1 MNQDNG
7 RLNFVA
13 TVDTSQTKKDA
24 DELVRI
30 FQNIGKSA
38 ERYGIDIDKY
48 IGGGLRN
55 SNDAQRAFK
64 GIADELKVKIK
75 SQAAAVQ
82 SLSQRYKEASS
93 AMSNS
98 VMASER
104 QKSNVASLKK
114 ELAAEQQELAKM
126 KQLLA
131 EVGEQQIA
139 TGGKAESMRS
149 RLRELRETIYNL
161 EIEWRT
167 MSDEQ
172 RKSDFGVAL
181 RKQLES
187 AKKEGGDLADIM
199 GDVQRAIQS
208 EANDTGKFSALSEGI
223 NLAVSSATALTG
235 AMELLGVSE
244 EDAEKV
250 QAQIQAGLAIS
261 NGLMQAQNV
270 LQKESNLM
278 IQIGNIQRW
287 AQVKAE
293 AAANVA
299 KNAGTVATIKA
310 TVAQRAFNLVAKA
323 NPYVLLATAIVT
335 VVGALFL
342 FAKRSDA
349 AKQKQE
355 ELNKEIERG
364 KKVQEAYTGAF
375 VDSAT
380 DSYNSFQ
387 RLRTMYNALGNDM
400 AAKRKFIVDNKDAFR
415 SLGLEIASTAEA
427 ESMFNS
433 PDRLQAFQNAMI
445 ARARAMGAAAAAAEK
460 YKQAF
465 EEESQVKAPKQWK
478 IVSKDVYD
486 RTPSWKRRKEDK
498 TIYRRDGAYFDATQ
512 YFVIDDVAQQKA
524 FDEQRKKNKQ
534 RSDAYLKQGD
544 EFIKKQVEQEKQA
557 SRYLKQTGYAY
568 AGDTNKRT
576 GTTNKTTTN
585 KTQQIKKTDAEQWFA
600 NWKARIAKADELRD
614 LLYRK
619 DEELTAT
626 MANESEKR
634 RKTLELNYRR
644 EISELNKQMREMA
657 EKNKSEALA
666 KDKNADVE
674 NIGLTTDQQN
684 AMNAIREAIQKRYNY
699 ERQLIDKQEKE
710 SAQASLDA
718 FNREY
723 GNYTQKRIA
732 IVNQMQREIANA
744 QNEGERKM
752 AKAKGDEALGEL
764 DADFVK
770 KNAKV
775 IVALYDDTANKTVAQ
790 LRKVKKEAA
799 ELLAWLQSGKYDD
812 TKGKLFGITADQFA
826 SLKENKELQKEITE
840 LIRKFGEAADSAE
853 PSLGKFGEAVKNLFS
868 KGGFTPENIQA
879 FCSELTAL
887 ANAFGTFGKEF
898 QEIGELTGSETI
910 KKIGGG
916 ISAVTEEAKGIAT
929 DMLTGL
935 LVGGTVGGPVGGAVG
950 AAIGG
955 AVGVTKSLLKG
966 IFSIGGYDWESYND
980 MMDRYKSLEETWDR
994 LIDKKKEYISEGY
1007 GIEAENIRKD
1017 TERLIQ
1023 EQTEAAR
1030 RMGNAWIDAGRS
1042 WRSHSQG
1049 YLLNRNMS
1057 DTAKGQAI
1065 GAFGSDWQRNILQMS
1080 SEQLRKLY
1088 EDSSM
1093 AQFWAELK
1101 QYGGDFYDIIM
1112 RIVNEQENL
1121 ESVADTLNERL
1132 TFRSFDDVESSFN
1145 EMLTDMG
1152 KDAKDFSEDMEDNFQ
1167 NAIIRTFVYS
1177 KYQAKLKAFYERW
1190 ADAMKGDLNAGEL
1203 DTLRS
1208 EYMNIVNDAINERNQ
1223 IAAALGFKKSATE
1236 QNSTSGGFQTM
1247 SQDTANELNGRFT
1260 AIQMDVSSVRQMMA
1274 ELQGISLNNMGYLE
1288 DIAKNTFQLYEMNE
1302 RLGKIEQNTARL

>member
-30 FQNIGKSA
+30 FQSIGKSA

-64 GIADELKVKIK
+64 GIAEELKAKIK
-75 SQAAAVQ
+75 SQAAVVQ

-104 QKSNVASLKK
+104 QKNNVASLKK
-114 ELAAEQQELAKM
+114 ELTSEQQELTKM

-131 EVGEQQIA
+131 EVGEQQIT

-208 EANDTGKFSALSEGI
+208 NANDTGKFSALSEGI

-250 QAQIQAGLAIS
+250 QAQIQSGLAIS

-310 TVAQRAFNLVAKA
+310 TVAQRVFNFVAKA

-342 FAKRSDA
+342 FAKRSDD

-387 RLRTMYNALGNDM
+387 RLRTMYNSLGNDM

-415 SLGLEIASTAEA
+415 SLGLEITSTAEA

-465 EEESQVKAPKQWK
+465 EEESQAVSAPKKWK
-478 IVSKDVYD
+478 EASRSTYD
-486 RTPSWKRRKEDK
+486 ATPVWKRRKSEK
-498 TIYRRDGAYFDATQ
+498 TIYSGIDVVDATK
-512 YFVIDDVAQQKA
+512 YYVIDDAAQQKA

-534 RSDAYLKQGD
+534 RADAYLKQGD
-544 EFIKKQVEQEKQA
+544 SFIKQQVEQEKQA
-557 SRYLKQTGYAY
+557 RRYLKQTGYAY
-568 AGDTNKRT
+568 AGDANKRT
-576 GTTNKTTTN
+576 GTTNKATTN

-600 NWKARIAKADELRD
+600 NWKARIAQADELRD

-626 MANESEKR
+626 MADESEKR
-634 RKTLELNYRR
+634 RKTLELNYKR

-657 EKNKSEALA
+657 EKNKSDALA
-666 KDKNADVE
+666 KDKNADVS
-674 NIGLTTDQQN
+674 NIGLTTEQQN

-723 GNYTQKRIA
+723 GDYTQKRIA

-744 QNEGERKM
+744 QNDGERKM

-764 DADFVK
+764 DVDFVK

-775 IVALYDDTANKTVAQ
+775 IVALYEDTANKTVAQ
-790 LRKVKKEAA
+790 LRKVKREAA
-799 ELLAWLQSGKYDD
+799 ELLAWIQSGKYDEA
-812 TKGKLFGITADQFA
+812 KGGLFGITEDQFA
-826 SLKENKELQKEITE
+826 SLKDNKELQKEITE

-853 PSLGKFGEAVKNLFS
+853 PAITKFGNALKKTFS

-929 DMLTGL
+929 DMLTGAL
-935 LVGGTVGGPVGGAVG
+935 IGGPVG

-1030 RMGNAWIDAGRS
+1030 RMGNVWIDAGRS

-1057 DTAKGQAI
+1057 ETAKGQAI

-1101 QYGGDFYDIIM
+1101 QYGGDFYDIVM

-1177 KYQAKLKAFYERW
+1177 KYQSKLKAFYERW

-1203 DTLRS
+1203 ETLRS

-1223 IAAALGFKKSATE
+1223 IADALGFKKSATE

-1288 DIAKNTFQLYEMNE
+1288 DISKNTFQLYEINE

>member
-64 GIADELKVKIK
+64 GIADELKAKIK

-98 VMASER
+98 VMVSER

-114 ELAAEQQELAKM
+114 ELTAEQQELTKM

-167 MSDEQ
+167 MTDEQ
-172 RKSDFGVAL
+172 RKSDFGVTL
-181 RKQLES
+181 RKQLDS
-187 AKKEGGDLADIM
+187 VKKEAGDLADIM
-199 GDVQRAIQS
+199 GDVQRAIKS

-342 FAKRSDA
+342 FAKRSDD

-415 SLGLEIASTAEA
+415 ALGLEITSTAEA

-465 EEESQVKAPKQWK
+465 EEEGTQVKAPKQWK
-478 IVSKDVYD
+478 EVSQGVYNA
-486 RTPSWKRRKEDK
+486 TPSWKRKKIEK
-498 TIYRRDGAYFDATQ
+498 TILSGQDVIDATK
-512 YFVIDDVAQQKA
+512 YYIIDDAAQQKA

-534 RSDAYLKQGD
+534 RADAYLKQGD

-557 SRYLKQTGYAY
+557 RKYLKQTGYAY
-568 AGDTNKRT
+568 AGGTSKST
-576 GTTNKTTTN
+576 GKTNKTTTN
-585 KTQQIKKTDAEQWFA
+585 KTQQIKKTEAEQWLA
-600 NWKARIAKADELRD
+600 NWKARIAQADELRD

-626 MANESEKR
+626 MADESEKR
-634 RKTLELNYRR
+634 RKTLELNYQR

-657 EKNKSEALA
+657 EKNKSDALA
-666 KDKNADVE
+666 QDKNADVE

-684 AMNAIREAIQKRYNY
+684 AINAIREAIQKRYNY

-718 FNREY
+718 FDREY
-723 GNYTQKRIA
+723 GDYTQKRIA

-744 QNEGERKM
+744 QNDGERKM

-775 IVALYDDTANKTVAQ
+775 IVALYEDTANKTVAQ
-790 LRKVKKEAA
+790 LRKIKKEAA
-799 ELLAWLQSGKYDD
+799 ELLAWLQSGKFDKE
-812 TKGKLFGITADQFA
+812 KGKLFGITADQFA
-826 SLKENKELQKEITE
+826 SLKDNKELQKEITE
-840 LIRKFGEAADSAE
+840 LIRKFGEAANSAE
-853 PSLGKFGEAVKNLFS
+853 PLLGKFGDTVKNLFS

-898 QEIGELTGSETI
+898 QEIGEATGSETM

-916 ISAVTEEAKGIAT
+916 ISAVADEAKGIAT
-929 DMLTGL
+929 DMLAGML
-935 LVGGTVGGPVGGAVG
+935 IGGPVG

-955 AVGVTKSLLKG
+955 VLGLTKSLLKG
-966 IFSIGGYDWESYND
+966 IFSIGGFDWEAYND

-1042 WRSHSQG
+1042 WRSRSQG

-1101 QYGGDFYDIIM
+1101 QYGGDFYDIVM

-1152 KDAKDFSEDMEDNFQ
+1152 KDAKDFSEDMEENFQ

-1203 DTLRS
+1203 ETLRT

-1223 IAAALGFKKSATE
+1223 IADALGFKKSATE

>member
-64 GIADELKVKIK
+64 GIADELKAKIK

-98 VMASER
+98 VMVSER

-167 MSDEQ
+167 MTDEQ

-181 RKQLES
+181 RKQLDS
-187 AKKEGGDLADIM
+187 VKKEAGDLADIM
-199 GDVQRAIQS
+199 GDVQRAIKS
-208 EANDTGKFSALSEGI
+208 EANDTGRFSALSEGI

-342 FAKRSDA
+342 FAKRSDD

-415 SLGLEIASTAEA
+415 SLGLEITSTAEA

-465 EEESQVKAPKQWK
+465 EEESQVVSAPKKWK
-478 IVSKDVYD
+478 EASRSTYD
-486 RTPSWKRRKEDK
+486 ATPAWKRRKSEK
-498 TIYRRDGAYFDATQ
+498 TIYSGIDVVDATK
-512 YFVIDDVAQQKA
+512 YYVIDDAAQQKA

-534 RSDAYLKQGD
+534 RADAYLKQGD
-544 EFIKKQVEQEKQA
+544 SFIKQQVEQEKQA
-557 SRYLKQTGYAY
+557 RRYLKQTGYAY
-568 AGDTNKRT
+568 AGDTNKIT

-600 NWKARIAKADELRD
+600 NWKARIAQADELRD

-626 MANESEKR
+626 MADESEKR
-634 RKTLELNYRR
+634 RKTLELNYQR
-644 EISELNKQMREMA
+644 EISELNKQMRDMA

-666 KDKNADVE
+666 KDKNADVS
-674 NIGLTTDQQN
+674 NIGLTTEQQN

-723 GNYTQKRIA
+723 GDYTQKRIA

-752 AKAKGDEALGEL
+752 AKAKGNEALGEL
-764 DADFVK
+764 DVDFVK

-775 IVALYDDTANKTVAQ
+775 IVALYEDTANKTVAQ
-790 LRKVKKEAA
+790 LRKIKKEAA
-799 ELLAWLQSGKYDD
+799 ELLAWLQSGKFDEA
-812 TKGKLFGITADQFA
+812 KGKLFGITADQFA
-826 SLKENKELQKEITE
+826 SLKDNKELQKEITDG
-840 LIRKFGEAADSAE
+840 IAGIGEAADNAE
-853 PSLGKFGEAVKNLFS
+853 PSIIKFGNTLNKTFS
-868 KGGFTPENIQA
+868 DGGFTAKNIQA
-879 FCSELTAL
+879 LSSELTAM
-887 ANAFGTFGKEF
+887 ANALGQFGKKF
-898 QEIGELTGSETI
+898 QEIGEATGSETM

-916 ISAVTEEAKGIAT
+916 IQTITDEAKDLAT
-929 DMLTGL
+929 DMLVGL
-935 LVGGTVGGPVGGAVG
+935 LIAGPVGALVGGVLGATG
-950 AAIGG
+950 SI
-955 AVGVTKSLLKG
+955 LKG
-966 IFSIGGYDWESYND
+966 IFSIGGFDWEAYND

-1152 KDAKDFSEDMEDNFQ
+1152 KDAKDFSEDMEENFQ

-1203 DTLRS
+1203 ETLRT

-1223 IAAALGFKKSATE
+1223 IADALGFKKSATE

>member
-30 FQNIGKSA
+30 FQSIGKSA

-64 GIADELKVKIK
+64 GIAEELKAKIK
-75 SQAAAVQ
+75 SQAAVVQ
-82 SLSQRYKEASS
+82 SLSQRYKDASS

-104 QKSNVASLKK
+104 QKNNVASLKK
-114 ELAAEQQELAKM
+114 ELTAEQQELTKM

-131 EVGEQQIA
+131 EVGEQQIT

-187 AKKEGGDLADIM
+187 AKKEGGELADIM

-250 QAQIQAGLAIS
+250 QAQIQSGLAIS

-342 FAKRSDA
+342 FAKRSDD

-387 RLRTMYNALGNDM
+387 RLRTMYNSLGNDM
-400 AAKRKFIVDNKDAFR
+400 SAKRKFIVDNKDAFR
-415 SLGLEIASTAEA
+415 SLGLEITSTADA

-498 TIYRRDGAYFDATQ
+498 TIYRRDGAYFDATK
-512 YFVIDDVAQQKA
+512 YFVIDDAAQQKA

-534 RSDAYLKQGD
+534 RADAYLKQGD
-544 EFIKKQVEQEKQA
+544 SFIKQQVEQEKQA

-576 GTTNKTTTN
+576 GTTNKATTN

-600 NWKARIAKADELRD
+600 NWKARIAQADELRD

-634 RKTLELNYRR
+634 RKTLELNYQR

-657 EKNKSEALA
+657 EKNKSNALA
-666 KDKNADVE
+666 KDKNADVS
-674 NIGLTTDQQN
+674 NIGLTTEQQN
-684 AMNAIREAIQKRYNY
+684 AMNAVREAIQKRYNY

-723 GNYTQKRIA
+723 GDYTQKRIA
-732 IVNQMQREIANA
+732 IINQMQREIANA
-744 QNEGERKM
+744 QNDGERKM

-764 DADFVK
+764 DVDFVK

-775 IVALYDDTANKTVAQ
+775 IVALYEDTANKTVAQ
-790 LRKVKKEAA
+790 LRKVKREAA
-799 ELLAWLQSGKYDD
+799 ELLAWIQSGKYDEA
-812 TKGKLFGITADQFA
+812 KGILFGITADQFA
-826 SLKENKELQKEITE
+826 SLKDDKELQKEITE

-853 PSLGKFGEAVKNLFS
+853 PAITKFGNTLKKTFS

-929 DMLTGL
+929 DMLTGAL
-935 LVGGTVGGPVGGAVG
+935 IGGPVG

-955 AVGVTKSLLKG
+955 AVGLTKSLLKG
-966 IFSIGGYDWESYND
+966 IFSIGGYDWEAYND

-1017 TERLIQ
+1017 TERLIR
-1023 EQTEAAR
+1023 EQTDAAR
-1030 RMGNAWIDAGRS
+1030 RMGNVWIDAGRS

-1057 DTAKGQAI
+1057 ETAKGQAI

-1080 SEQLRKLY
+1080 SERLRKLY

-1101 QYGGDFYDIIM
+1101 QYGGDFYDIVM

-1177 KYQAKLKAFYERW
+1177 KYQSKLKAFYERW

-1203 DTLRS
+1203 ETLRS

-1223 IAAALGFKKSATE
+1223 IADALGFKKSATE

-1288 DIAKNTFQLYEMNE
+1288 DIAKNTFQLYEINE

>member
-30 FQNIGKSA
+30 FRNIGKSA

-64 GIADELKVKIK
+64 GIADELKAKIK

-104 QKSNVASLKK
+104 QKTNVASLKK

-167 MSDEQ
+167 MTDEQ
-172 RKSDFGVAL
+172 RKSDFGVSL

-187 AKKEGGDLADIM
+187 AKKEAGDLADIM
-199 GDVQRAIQS
+199 GDVRRAIQS

-287 AQVKAE
+287 AEVKAE

-342 FAKRSDA
+342 FAKRSDDV
-349 AKQKQE
+349 KQKQE

-415 SLGLEIASTAEA
+415 ALGLEITSTAEA

-433 PDRLQAFQNAMI
+433 PNRLQAFQNAMI

-465 EEESQVKAPKQWK
+465 EEESQVVSAPKKWK
-478 IVSKDVYD
+478 EVSRSTYD
-486 RTPSWKRRKEDK
+486 ATPAWKRRKSEK
-498 TIYRRDGAYFDATQ
+498 NIYSGIDVFDATK
-512 YFVIDDVAQQKA
+512 YFVIDDAAQQKA

-534 RSDAYLKQGD
+534 RADAYLRQGD

-557 SRYLKQTGYAY
+557 NKYLKQTGYAY
-568 AGDTNKRT
+568 AGDTSKST
-576 GTTNKTTTN
+576 GKTNKTTTN

-600 NWKARIAKADELRD
+600 NWKARIAQADELRD

-626 MANESEKR
+626 MADESEKR
-634 RKTLELNYRR
+634 RKTLELNYQR

-657 EKNKSEALA
+657 EKNKSDALA

-674 NIGLTTDQQN
+674 NIGLTTKQQN
-684 AMNAIREAIQKRYNY
+684 AMNAVREAIQKRYNY

-723 GNYTQKRIA
+723 GDYTQKRIA
-732 IVNQMQREIANA
+732 IVSQMHREIANA

-775 IVALYDDTANKTVAQ
+775 IVALYEDTANKTVAQ
-790 LRKVKKEAA
+790 LRKIKKEAA
-799 ELLAWLQSGKYDD
+799 ELLAWLQSGKYDEV
-812 TKGKLFGITADQFA
+812 KGKLFGITADQFA
-826 SLKENKELQKEITE
+826 SLKDNKELQKEITDG
-840 LIRKFGEAADSAE
+840 IAGIGEAADNAE
-853 PSLGKFGEAVKNLFS
+853 PLLSKFGDTVKNLFS
-868 KGGFTPENIQA
+868 KDGFNPKNIQK

-898 QEIGELTGSETI
+898 QEIGEATGSETI

-916 ISAVTEEAKGIAT
+916 ISAVVDEAKGIAN

-935 LVGGTVGGPVGGAVG
+935 LIGGAVGGPIGGAVG

-1203 DTLRS
+1203 ETLRT

-1223 IAAALGFKKSATE
+1223 IADALGFKKSATE

>member
-30 FQNIGKSA
+30 FQSIGKSA

-64 GIADELKVKIK
+64 GIADELKAKIK

-98 VMASER
+98 VMVSER
-104 QKSNVASLKK
+104 QKSNATSLKK

-172 RKSDFGVAL
+172 RKSDFGVSL

-187 AKKEGGDLADIM
+187 AKKEAGDLADIM
-199 GDVQRAIQS
+199 GDVQRAIKS

-342 FAKRSDA
+342 FAKRSDD

-415 SLGLEIASTAEA
+415 SLGLEITSTAEA

-433 PDRLQAFQNAMI
+433 PNRLQAFQNAMI

-465 EEESQVKAPKQWK
+465 EEESEAVKAPKQWK
-478 IVSKDVYD
+478 EVNQGVYNA
-486 RTPSWKRRKEDK
+486 TPSWKRKKTEK
-498 TIYRRDGAYFDATQ
+498 TILSGQDVIDATK
-512 YFVIDDVAQQKA
+512 YYVIDDAAQQKA
-524 FDEQRKKNKQ
+524 FDEQRKIKKQ
-534 RSDAYLKQGD
+534 RADAYRKQGD
-544 EFIKKQVEQEKQA
+544 SFIKQQVEQEKQA
-557 SRYLKQTGYAY
+557 NRYLKKTGYAH
-568 AGDTNKRT
+568 T
-576 GTTNKTTTN
+576 GVANGITNKTTTID
-585 KTQQIKKTDAEQWFA
+585 TQQIKKTEAEQWFA
-600 NWKARIAKADELRD
+600 NWKAKISQADELRD
-614 LLYRK
+614 MVYRM
-619 DEELTAT
+619 DEELLAT
-626 MANESEKR
+626 IIDESEKR

-644 EISELNKQMREMA
+644 EMSEVNKQKREME

-684 AMNAIREAIQKRYNY
+684 AINAIREAIQKRYNY

-723 GNYTQKRIA
+723 GDYTQKRIA
-732 IVNQMQREIANA
+732 IVSQMRREIANA

-775 IVALYDDTANKTVAQ
+775 IVALYEDTANKTVAQ
-790 LRKVKKEAA
+790 LRKIKKEAA
-799 ELLAWLQSGKYDD
+799 ELLAWLQSGKYDEE
-812 TKGKLFGITADQFA
+812 KGKLFGITADQFA
-826 SLKENKELQKEITE
+826 SLKDNKELQKEITDG
-840 LIRKFGEAADSAE
+840 IAGIGEAADNAE
-853 PSLGKFGEAVKNLFS
+853 PSLVKFGEAVKNLFS
-868 KGGFTPENIQA
+868 KDGFNPKNIQK

-898 QEIGELTGSETI
+898 QEIGEATGSETI

-916 ISAVTEEAKGIAT
+916 ISAVVDEAKGIAT

-935 LVGGTVGGPVGGAVG
+935 LIGGAVGGPVGGPVG

-955 AVGVTKSLLKG
+955 VLGLTKSLLKG
-966 IFSIGGYDWESYND
+966 IFSIGGFDWEAYND

-994 LIDKKKEYISEGY
+994 LIEKKKEYISEGY

-1101 QYGGDFYDIIM
+1101 QYGGDFYDIVM

-1132 TFRSFDDVESSFN
+1132 TFRSFDDVKSSFS
-1145 EMLTDMG
+1145 EMLSDMG
-1152 KDAKDFSEDMEDNFQ
+1152 KDAKDFSDDMEDNFQ
-1167 NAIIRTFVYS
+1167 NAIVRTFVYS

-1203 DTLRS
+1203 ETLRT

-1223 IAAALGFKKSATE
+1223 IADALGFKKSATE

-1288 DIAKNTFQLYEMNE
+1288 DIAKNTFQLYETNE
-1302 RLGKIEQNTARL
+1302 RLGRIEQNTARL

>member
-30 FQNIGKSA
+30 FQSIGKSA

-64 GIADELKVKIK
+64 GIADELKAKIK

-98 VMASER
+98 VMVSER

-181 RKQLES
+181 RKQLDS
-187 AKKEGGDLADIM
+187 VKKEAGDLADIM

-287 AQVKAE
+287 AQAKAE

-342 FAKRSDA
+342 FAKRSDD

-415 SLGLEIASTAEA
+415 ALGLEITSTAEA

-465 EEESQVKAPKQWK
+465 EEESEVKAPKQWK
-478 IVSKDVYD
+478 IVSKDIYD

-498 TIYRRDGAYFDATQ
+498 TIYRRDGAYFDATK
-512 YFVIDDVAQQKA
+512 YYVIDDAAQQKA

-534 RSDAYLKQGD
+534 RADAYLKQGD

-557 SRYLKQTGYAY
+557 NKYLKQTGYAY
-568 AGDTNKRT
+568 AGDTSKST
-576 GTTNKTTTN
+576 GKTNKTTTN

-600 NWKARIAKADELRD
+600 NWKARVAQADELRD

-626 MANESEKR
+626 MADESEKR
-634 RKTLELNYRR
+634 RKTLELNYKR

-684 AMNAIREAIQKRYNY
+684 ALNAIREAIQKRYNY

-752 AKAKGDEALGEL
+752 AKAKGDEALGAL

-775 IVALYDDTANKTVAQ
+775 IVALYEDTANKTVAQ
-790 LRKVKKEAA
+790 LRKIKKEAA
-799 ELLAWLQSGKYDD
+799 ELLAWLQSGKFDEA
-812 TKGKLFGITADQFA
+812 KGKLFGITAEQFA
-826 SLKENKELQKEITE
+826 SLKENKELQKEITDG
-840 LIRKFGEAADSAE
+840 IAGIGEAADNAE
-853 PSLGKFGEAVKNLFS
+853 PSIIKFGNTLKNLFS
-868 KGGFTPENIQA
+868 KDGFNPKNIQK

-898 QEIGELTGSETI
+898 QEIGEATGSETI

-916 ISAVTEEAKGIAT
+916 ISAVADEAKGIAT

-935 LVGGTVGGPVGGAVG
+935 LIGGPVG

-980 MMDRYKSLEETWDR
+980 MMDRYKSLEETLDR

-1152 KDAKDFSEDMEDNFQ
+1152 KDAKDFSEDMEENFR

-1203 DTLRS
+1203 ETLRT

-1223 IAAALGFKKSATE
+1223 IADALGFKKSATE

>member
-30 FQNIGKSA
+30 FQSIGKSA

-64 GIADELKVKIK
+64 GIADELKAKIK

-104 QKSNVASLKK
+104 QKNNVASLKK
-114 ELAAEQQELAKM
+114 ELTDEQQELTKM

-244 EDAEKV
+244 KDAEKV

-342 FAKRSDA
+342 FAKRSDD

-364 KKVQEAYTGAF
+364 KKVQDAYTGAF

-415 SLGLEIASTAEA
+415 SLGLEITSTAEA

-433 PDRLQAFQNAMI
+433 PDKLQAFQNAMI

-498 TIYRRDGAYFDATQ
+498 TIYRRDGAYFDATK
-512 YFVIDDVAQQKA
+512 YFVIDDAAQQKA

-568 AGDTNKRT
+568 AGEANKRT

-600 NWKARIAKADELRD
+600 NWKARIAQADELRD

-626 MANESEKR
+626 MADESEKR
-634 RKTLELNYRR
+634 RKTLELNYQR
-644 EISELNKQMREMA
+644 EISELNKQMREMS
-657 EKNKSEALA
+657 EKNKSDALA
-666 KDKNADVE
+666 KDKNADVS
-674 NIGLTTDQQN
+674 NIGLTTEQQN

-723 GNYTQKRIA
+723 GDYTQKRIA

-744 QNEGERKM
+744 QNDGERKM

-764 DADFVK
+764 DVDFVK

-775 IVALYDDTANKTVAQ
+775 IVALYEDTANKTVAQ

-799 ELLAWLQSGKYDD
+799 ELLAWIQSGKYDEA
-812 TKGKLFGITADQFA
+812 KGKLFGITEDQFA
-826 SLKENKELQKEITE
+826 SLKDNKELQKEITDG
-840 LIRKFGEAADSAE
+840 IAGIGEAADNAE
-853 PSLGKFGEAVKNLFS
+853 PSIIKFGNTLRKTFS
-868 KGGFTPENIQA
+868 DGGFTAKNIQA
-879 FCSELTAL
+879 LSSELTAM
-887 ANAFGTFGKEF
+887 ANALGQFGKEF
-898 QEIGELTGSETI
+898 QDIGEATGSETM

-916 ISAVTEEAKGIAT
+916 IQTITDEAKDLAT
-929 DMLTGL
+929 DMLVGL
-935 LVGGTVGGPVGGAVG
+935 LIAGPVGALVGGVLGATG
-950 AAIGG
+950 
-955 AVGVTKSLLKG
+955 SLLKG
-966 IFSIGGYDWESYND
+966 IFSIGGYDWEAYND

-1030 RMGNAWIDAGRS
+1030 RMGNVWIDAGRS

-1145 EMLTDMG
+1145 DMLTDMG

-1203 DTLRS
+1203 ETLRS

-1223 IAAALGFKKSATE
+1223 IADALGFKKSATE

-1288 DIAKNTFQLYEMNE
+1288 DIAKNTFQLYEIND

>member
-30 FQNIGKSA
+30 FQSIGKSA

-64 GIADELKVKIK
+64 GIADELKAKIK

-104 QKSNVASLKK
+104 QKNNVASLKK
-114 ELAAEQQELAKM
+114 ELTAEQQELTKM

-244 EDAEKV
+244 KDAEKV

-342 FAKRSDA
+342 FAKRNDD

-387 RLRTMYNALGNDM
+387 RLRTMYNSLGNDM

-415 SLGLEIASTAEA
+415 SLGLEITSTAEA

-465 EEESQVKAPKQWK
+465 EEESQSVSAPKKWK
-478 IVSKDVYD
+478 EVNRSTYD
-486 RTPSWKRRKEDK
+486 ATPVWKRRKSEK
-498 TIYRRDGAYFDATQ
+498 TIYSGIDVVDATK
-512 YFVIDDVAQQKA
+512 YYVIDDAAQQKA

-534 RSDAYLKQGD
+534 RADAYLKQGD
-544 EFIKKQVEQEKQA
+544 SFIKQQVEQEKQA

-600 NWKARIAKADELRD
+600 NWKARIAQADELRD

-626 MANESEKR
+626 MADESEKR
-634 RKTLELNYRR
+634 RKTLKLNYQR

-657 EKNKSEALA
+657 EKNKSDALA
-666 KDKNADVE
+666 KDKNADVS
-674 NIGLTTDQQN
+674 NIGLTTEQQN
-684 AMNAIREAIQKRYNY
+684 AMNAVRDAIQKRYNY

-723 GNYTQKRIA
+723 GDYTQKRIA
-732 IVNQMQREIANA
+732 IVNQMQREISNA
-744 QNEGERKM
+744 QNDGERKM

-764 DADFVK
+764 DVDFVK

-775 IVALYDDTANKTVAQ
+775 IVALYEDTANKTVAQ
-790 LRKVKKEAA
+790 LRKVKKEAS
-799 ELLAWLQSGKYDD
+799 ELLAWIQSGKYDEA
-812 TKGKLFGITADQFA
+812 KGKLFGITEDQFA
-826 SLKENKELQKEITE
+826 SLKDNKELQKEITDG
-840 LIRKFGEAADSAE
+840 IAGIGEAADNAE
-853 PSLGKFGEAVKNLFS
+853 PSIIKFGNTLRKTFS
-868 KGGFTPENIQA
+868 DGGFTAKNIQA
-879 FCSELTAL
+879 LSSELTAM
-887 ANAFGTFGKEF
+887 ANALGQFGKEF
-898 QEIGELTGSETI
+898 QDIGEATGSETM

-916 ISAVTEEAKGIAT
+916 IQTITDEAKDLAT
-929 DMLTGL
+929 DMLVGL
-935 LVGGTVGGPVGGAVG
+935 LIAGPVGALVGGVLGATG
-950 AAIGG
+950 
-955 AVGVTKSLLKG
+955 SLLKG
-966 IFSIGGYDWESYND
+966 IFSIGGYDWEAYND

-994 LIDKKKEYISEGY
+994 LIDKKKEYISDGY

-1023 EQTEAAR
+1023 EQTDAAR
-1030 RMGNAWIDAGRS
+1030 RMGNVWIDAGRS

-1080 SEQLRKLY
+1080 SEQLRKMY

-1145 EMLTDMG
+1145 DMLTDMG

-1177 KYQAKLKAFYERW
+1177 KYQSKLKAFYERW

-1203 DTLRS
+1203 ETLRS

-1223 IAAALGFKKSATE
+1223 IADALGFKKSATE

-1288 DIAKNTFQLYEMNE
+1288 DIAKNTFQLYEIND

>member
-30 FQNIGKSA
+30 FQSIGKSA

-64 GIADELKVKIK
+64 GIAEELKAKIK
-75 SQAAAVQ
+75 SQAAVVQ

-104 QKSNVASLKK
+104 QKNNVASLKK
-114 ELAAEQQELAKM
+114 ELTAEQQELTKM

-131 EVGEQQIA
+131 EVGEQQIT

-172 RKSDFGVAL
+172 RKSDFGVSL

-187 AKKEGGDLADIM
+187 AKKEGGELADIM

-250 QAQIQAGLAIS
+250 QAQIQSGLAIS

-342 FAKRSDA
+342 FAKRSDD

-387 RLRTMYNALGNDM
+387 RLRTMYNSLGNDM

-415 SLGLEIASTAEA
+415 SLGLEITSTAEA

-498 TIYRRDGAYFDATQ
+498 TIYRRDGAYFDATK
-512 YFVIDDVAQQKA
+512 YYVIDDAAQQKA

-534 RSDAYLKQGD
+534 RADAYLKQGD
-544 EFIKKQVEQEKQA
+544 SFIKQQVEQEKQA

-576 GTTNKTTTN
+576 GTTNKATTN
-585 KTQQIKKTDAEQWFA
+585 KTQKIKKTDAEQWFA
-600 NWKARIAKADELRD
+600 NWKARIAQADELRD

-634 RKTLELNYRR
+634 RKTLELNYKR

-657 EKNKSEALA
+657 EKNKSDALA
-666 KDKNADVE
+666 KDKNADVS
-674 NIGLTTDQQN
+674 NIGLTTEQQN
-684 AMNAIREAIQKRYNY
+684 AMNAVRDAIQKRYNY

-723 GNYTQKRIA
+723 GDYTQKRIA
-732 IVNQMQREIANA
+732 IINQMQREIANA

-764 DADFVK
+764 DVDFVK

-775 IVALYDDTANKTVAQ
+775 IVALYEDTANKTVAQ
-790 LRKVKKEAA
+790 LRKVKREAA
-799 ELLAWLQSGKYDD
+799 ELLAWIQSGKYDD
-812 TKGKLFGITADQFA
+812 EKGKLFGITADQFA
-826 SLKENKELQKEITE
+826 SLKDNKELQKEITE

-853 PSLGKFGEAVKNLFS
+853 PAITKFGNTLKKTFS

-929 DMLTGL
+929 DMLTGAL
-935 LVGGTVGGPVGGAVG
+935 IGGPVG

-955 AVGVTKSLLKG
+955 AVGLTKSLIKG

-1030 RMGNAWIDAGRS
+1030 RMGNVWIDAGRS

-1057 DTAKGQAI
+1057 ETAKGQAI

-1080 SEQLRKLY
+1080 SERLRKLY

-1203 DTLRS
+1203 ETLRS

-1223 IAAALGFKKSATE
+1223 IADALGFKKSATE

-1288 DIAKNTFQLYEMNE
+1288 DIAKNTFQLYEINE

>member
-64 GIADELKVKIK
+64 GIAEELKAKIK
-75 SQAAAVQ
+75 SQAAVVQ

-104 QKSNVASLKK
+104 QKNNVASLKK
-114 ELAAEQQELAKM
+114 ELTAEQQELTKM

-250 QAQIQAGLAIS
+250 QAQIQSGLAIS

-342 FAKRSDA
+342 FAKRSDD

-387 RLRTMYNALGNDM
+387 RLRTMYNSLGNDM

-415 SLGLEIASTAEA
+415 SLGLEITSTAEA

-498 TIYRRDGAYFDATQ
+498 TIYRRDGAYFDATK
-512 YFVIDDVAQQKA
+512 YYVIDDAAQQKA

-534 RSDAYLKQGD
+534 RADAYLKQGD
-544 EFIKKQVEQEKQA
+544 SFIKQQVEQEKQA

-600 NWKARIAKADELRD
+600 NWKARIAQADELRD

-634 RKTLELNYRR
+634 RKTLELNYQR

-657 EKNKSEALA
+657 EKNKSDALA
-666 KDKNADVE
+666 KDKNADVS
-674 NIGLTTDQQN
+674 NIGLTTEQQN
-684 AMNAIREAIQKRYNY
+684 AMNAVREAIQKRYNY

-710 SAQASLDA
+710 SAQASLDV

-723 GNYTQKRIA
+723 GDYTQKRIA
-732 IVNQMQREIANA
+732 IMNQMQREISNA

-752 AKAKGDEALGEL
+752 AKAKGNEALGEL
-764 DADFVK
+764 DVDFVK

-775 IVALYDDTANKTVAQ
+775 IVALYEDTANKTVAQ
-790 LRKVKKEAA
+790 LRKVKKEAV
-799 ELLAWLQSGKYDD
+799 ELLAWIQSGKYDEA
-812 TKGKLFGITADQFA
+812 KGKLFGITADQFA
-826 SLKENKELQKEITE
+826 SLKDNKELQKEITDG
-840 LIRKFGEAADSAE
+840 IAGIGEAADNAE
-853 PSLGKFGEAVKNLFS
+853 PSIIKFGNTLRKTFS
-868 KGGFTPENIQA
+868 DGGFTAKNIQA
-879 FCSELTAL
+879 LSSEITAM
-887 ANAFGTFGKEF
+887 ANALGQFGKEF
-898 QEIGELTGSETI
+898 QDIGEATGSETM

-916 ISAVTEEAKGIAT
+916 IQTITDEAKDLAT
-929 DMLTGL
+929 DMLVGL
-935 LVGGTVGGPVGGAVG
+935 LIAGPVGALVGGVLGATG
-950 AAIGG
+950 SI
-955 AVGVTKSLLKG
+955 LKG
-966 IFSIGGYDWESYND
+966 IFSIGGYDWEAYND

-1023 EQTEAAR
+1023 EQTDAAR
-1030 RMGNAWIDAGRS
+1030 RMGNVWIDAGRS

-1057 DTAKGQAI
+1057 ETAKGQAI

-1080 SEQLRKLY
+1080 SERLRKLY

-1152 KDAKDFSEDMEDNFQ
+1152 KDAKDFSEDIEDNFQ

-1203 DTLRS
+1203 ETLRS

-1223 IAAALGFKKSATE
+1223 IADALGFKKSATE

-1288 DIAKNTFQLYEMNE
+1288 DISKNTFQLYEINE

>member
-30 FQNIGKSA
+30 FQSIGKSA

-64 GIADELKVKIK
+64 GIADELKAKIK

-98 VMASER
+98 VMVSER
-104 QKSNVASLKK
+104 QKSNATSLKK

-167 MSDEQ
+167 MTDEQ
-172 RKSDFGVAL
+172 RKSDFGVTL

-235 AMELLGVSE
+235 AMELLGVSQ

-342 FAKRSDA
+342 FAKRSDD

-415 SLGLEIASTAEA
+415 ALGLEITSTAEA

-465 EEESQVKAPKQWK
+465 EEESEVKAPKQWK
-478 IVSKDVYD
+478 EVNQGVYNA
-486 RTPSWKRRKEDK
+486 TPSWKRKKIEK
-498 TIYRRDGAYFDATQ
+498 TILSGQDVIDATK
-512 YFVIDDVAQQKA
+512 YYIIDDAAQQKA

-557 SRYLKQTGYAY
+557 SKYLKQTGYAY
-568 AGDTNKRT
+568 AGDTSKST
-576 GTTNKTTTN
+576 GKTNKITTN

-600 NWKARIAKADELRD
+600 NWKARIAQADELRD

-626 MANESEKR
+626 MADESEKR
-634 RKTLELNYRR
+634 RKTLELNYQR

-666 KDKNADVE
+666 KDKNADVS
-674 NIGLTTDQQN
+674 NIGLTTEQQN
-684 AMNAIREAIQKRYNY
+684 AMNAVREAIQKRYNY

-723 GNYTQKRIA
+723 GDYTQKRIA
-732 IVNQMQREIANA
+732 IVSQMRREIANA

-775 IVALYDDTANKTVAQ
+775 IVALYEDTANKTVAQ
-790 LRKVKKEAA
+790 LRKIKKEAA
-799 ELLAWLQSGKYDD
+799 ELLAWLQSGKYDEE
-812 TKGKLFGITADQFA
+812 KGKLFGITADQFA
-826 SLKENKELQKEITE
+826 SLKDNKELQKEITDG
-840 LIRKFGEAADSAE
+840 IAGIGEAADNAE
-853 PSLGKFGEAVKNLFS
+853 PSIIKFGNTLRKTFS
-868 KGGFTPENIQA
+868 DGGFTAKNIQA
-879 FCSELTAL
+879 LSSELTAM
-887 ANAFGTFGKEF
+887 ANAFGQFGKEF
-898 QEIGELTGSETI
+898 QDIGEATGSETM

-916 ISAVTEEAKGIAT
+916 ISAVVDEAKGIAT

-935 LVGGTVGGPVGGAVG
+935 LIGGPVG

-955 AVGVTKSLLKG
+955 VLGVTKSLLKG

-1152 KDAKDFSEDMEDNFQ
+1152 KDAKDFSEDMEENFQ

-1203 DTLRS
+1203 ETLRT

-1223 IAAALGFKKSATE
+1223 IADALGFKKSATE

>member
-30 FQNIGKSA
+30 FQSIGKSA

-64 GIADELKVKIK
+64 GIAEELKAKIK
-75 SQAAAVQ
+75 SQAAVVQ

-104 QKSNVASLKK
+104 QKNNVASLKK
-114 ELAAEQQELAKM
+114 ELTAEQQELTKM

-131 EVGEQQIA
+131 EVGEQQIT

-172 RKSDFGVAL
+172 RKSDFGVSL

-187 AKKEGGDLADIM
+187 AKKEGGELADIM

-250 QAQIQAGLAIS
+250 QAQIQSGLAIS

-342 FAKRSDA
+342 FAKRSDD

-387 RLRTMYNALGNDM
+387 RLRTMYNSLGNDM

-415 SLGLEIASTAEA
+415 SLGLEITSTADA

-433 PDRLQAFQNAMI
+433 PERLQAFQNAMI

-498 TIYRRDGAYFDATQ
+498 TIYRRDGAYFDATK
-512 YFVIDDVAQQKA
+512 YYVIDDAAQQKA

-534 RSDAYLKQGD
+534 RADAYLKQGD

-557 SRYLKQTGYAY
+557 RRYLKQTGYAY
-568 AGDTNKRT
+568 AGDANKRT
-576 GTTNKTTTN
+576 GTTNKATTN

-600 NWKARIAKADELRD
+600 NWKARIAQADELRD

-634 RKTLELNYRR
+634 RKTLELNYKR

-657 EKNKSEALA
+657 EKNKSDALA
-666 KDKNADVE
+666 KDKNADVS
-674 NIGLTTDQQN
+674 NIGLTTEQQN
-684 AMNAIREAIQKRYNY
+684 AMNAVRDAIQKRYNY

-723 GNYTQKRIA
+723 GDYTQKRIA

-744 QNEGERKM
+744 QNDGERKM

-764 DADFVK
+764 DVDFVK

-775 IVALYDDTANKTVAQ
+775 IVALYEDTANKTVAQ
-790 LRKVKKEAA
+790 LRKVKREAA
-799 ELLAWLQSGKYDD
+799 ELLAWIQSGKYDEA
-812 TKGKLFGITADQFA
+812 KGGLFGITEDQFA
-826 SLKENKELQKEITE
+826 SLKDNKELQKEITDG
-840 LIRKFGEAADSAE
+840 IAGIGEAADNAE
-853 PSLGKFGEAVKNLFS
+853 PSIIKFGNTIRKTFS
-868 KGGFTPENIQA
+868 DGGFTAKNIQA
-879 FCSELTAL
+879 LSSELTAM
-887 ANAFGTFGKEF
+887 ANALGQFGKDF
-898 QEIGELTGSETI
+898 QEIGEATGSETM

-916 ISAVTEEAKGIAT
+916 ISAIEEEAKGLAT
-929 DMLTGL
+929 DMLVGL
-935 LVGGTVGGPVGGAVG
+935 LIGGPVG

-955 AVGVTKSLLKG
+955 VFSVTKSLFKG

-1030 RMGNAWIDAGRS
+1030 RMGNVWIDAGRS

-1057 DTAKGQAI
+1057 ETAKGQAI

-1080 SEQLRKLY
+1080 SERLRKLY

-1177 KYQAKLKAFYERW
+1177 KYQSKLKAFYERW

-1203 DTLRS
+1203 ETLRS

-1223 IAAALGFKKSATE
+1223 IADALGFKKSATE

-1288 DIAKNTFQLYEMNE
+1288 DIAKNTFQLYEINE

>member
-64 GIADELKVKIK
+64 GIADELKAKIK

-82 SLSQRYKEASS
+82 SLNQRYKEASS

-98 VMASER
+98 VMVSER
-104 QKSNVASLKK
+104 QKNNVASLKK
-114 ELAAEQQELAKM
+114 ELTAEQQELTKM

-287 AQVKAE
+287 AHVKAE

-342 FAKRSDA
+342 FAKRSDD
-349 AKQKQE
+349 AKQKQD

-375 VDSAT
+375 IDSAT

-415 SLGLEIASTAEA
+415 SLGLEITSTAEA

-433 PDRLQAFQNAMI
+433 PNRLQAFQNAMI

-486 RTPSWKRRKEDK
+486 KTPSWKRRKEDK
-498 TIYRRDGAYFDATQ
+498 TIYRRDGAYFDATK
-512 YFVIDDVAQQKA
+512 YYVIDDAAQQKA

-534 RSDAYLKQGD
+534 RADAYLKQGD
-544 EFIKKQVEQEKQA
+544 SFIKQQAEQEKQA
-557 SRYLKQTGYAY
+557 IRYLKQTGYAY
-568 AGDTNKRT
+568 AGDTNKIT

-600 NWKARIAKADELRD
+600 NWKARIAQADELRD

-626 MANESEKR
+626 MADESEKR

-657 EKNKSEALA
+657 EKNKSDALA
-666 KDKNADVE
+666 KDKNADVS
-674 NIGLTTDQQN
+674 NIGLTTEQQN
-684 AMNAIREAIQKRYNY
+684 AMNAVREAIQKRYNY

-710 SAQASLDA
+710 SAQASLYA

-723 GNYTQKRIA
+723 GDYTQKRIA
-732 IVNQMQREIANA
+732 IVNQMRREIANA

-775 IVALYDDTANKTVAQ
+775 IVALYEDTANKTVAQ
-790 LRKVKKEAA
+790 LRKIKKEAA
-799 ELLAWLQSGKYDD
+799 ELLTWIQSGEFNEA
-812 TKGKLFGITADQFA
+812 KGKLFGITADQFA
-826 SLKENKELQKEITE
+826 SLKDNKELQKEITDG
-840 LIRKFGEAADSAE
+840 IAGIGEAADNAE
-853 PSLGKFGEAVKNLFS
+853 PLLGKFGDTVKNLFS
-868 KGGFTPENIQA
+868 KGGFTIENIQA

-898 QEIGELTGSETI
+898 QEIGEATGSETI

-916 ISAVTEEAKGIAT
+916 ISAVIEEAKGFAT

-935 LVGGTVGGPVGGAVG
+935 LIGGPVG

-955 AVGVTKSLLKG
+955 VIGLTKSLLKG
-966 IFSIGGYDWESYND
+966 IFSIGGFDWEAYND

-994 LIDKKKEYISEGY
+994 LIEKKKEYISEGY

-1132 TFRSFDDVESSFN
+1132 TFRSFDDVKSSFS
-1145 EMLTDMG
+1145 EMLSDMG
-1152 KDAKDFSEDMEDNFQ
+1152 KDAKDFSEDIEDNFQ
-1167 NAIIRTFVYS
+1167 NAIVRTFVYS

-1203 DTLRS
+1203 ETLRT

-1223 IAAALGFKKSATE
+1223 IADALGFKKAATE

>member
-13 TVDTSQTKKDA
+13 TVDTSQTKRDA

-64 GIADELKVKIK
+64 GIADELKAKIK

-98 VMASER
+98 VMVSER

-167 MSDEQ
+167 MTDEQ

-181 RKQLES
+181 RKQLDS
-187 AKKEGGDLADIM
+187 VKKEAGDLADIM
-199 GDVQRAIQS
+199 GDVQRAIKS

-223 NLAVSSATALTG
+223 NLAVSSATALIG

-261 NGLMQAQNV
+261 NGLMQVQNV

-342 FAKRSDA
+342 FAKRSDD

-415 SLGLEIASTAEA
+415 SLGLEITSTAEA

-433 PDRLQAFQNAMI
+433 PNRLQAFQNAMI

-512 YFVIDDVAQQKA
+512 YYVIDDAAQQKA

-534 RSDAYLKQGD
+534 RADAYMKQGD
-544 EFIKKQVEQEKQA
+544 SFIKQQVEQEKQA
-557 SRYLKQTGYAY
+557 RRYLKQTGYAY

-600 NWKARIAKADELRD
+600 NWKARISQADELRD

-626 MANESEKR
+626 MADESEKR

-657 EKNKSEALA
+657 EKNKSDALA
-666 KDKNADVE
+666 KDKNADVS
-674 NIGLTTDQQN
+674 NIGLTTEQQN
-684 AMNAIREAIQKRYNY
+684 AMNAVREAIQKRYNY

-723 GNYTQKRIA
+723 GDYTQKRIA

-752 AKAKGDEALGEL
+752 AKAKGNEALGEL
-764 DADFVK
+764 DVDFVK

-775 IVALYDDTANKTVAQ
+775 IVALYEDTANKTVAQ
-790 LRKVKKEAA
+790 LRKIKKEAA
-799 ELLAWLQSGKYDD
+799 ELLAWIQSGKYDEA
-812 TKGKLFGITADQFA
+812 KGKLFGITADQFA
-826 SLKENKELQKEITE
+826 SLKDDKKLQKEITE

-853 PSLGKFGEAVKNLFS
+853 PAINKFGNTLKKTFS

-935 LVGGTVGGPVGGAVG
+935 LIGGPVG

-1042 WRSHSQG
+1042 LWSHSQG

-1203 DTLRS
+1203 ETLRT

-1223 IAAALGFKKSATE
+1223 IADALGFKKSATE

>member
-30 FQNIGKSA
+30 FQSIGKSA

-64 GIADELKVKIK
+64 GIAEELKAKIK
-75 SQAAAVQ
+75 SQAAVVQ

-104 QKSNVASLKK
+104 QKNNVASLKK
-114 ELAAEQQELAKM
+114 ELTAEQQELTKM

-131 EVGEQQIA
+131 EVGEQQIT

-172 RKSDFGVAL
+172 RKSDFGVSL

-187 AKKEGGDLADIM
+187 AKKEGGELADIM

-250 QAQIQAGLAIS
+250 QAQIQSGLAIS

-342 FAKRSDA
+342 FAKRSDD

-387 RLRTMYNALGNDM
+387 RLRTMYNSLGNDM

-415 SLGLEIASTAEA
+415 SLGLEITSTADA

-498 TIYRRDGAYFDATQ
+498 TIYRRDGAYFDATK

-534 RSDAYLKQGD
+534 RADAYLKQGD
-544 EFIKKQVEQEKQA
+544 SFIKQQVEQEKQA
-557 SRYLKQTGYAY
+557 RRYLKQTGYAY
-568 AGDTNKRT
+568 AGDANKRT
-576 GTTNKTTTN
+576 GTTNKATTN

-600 NWKARIAKADELRD
+600 NWKARIAQADELRD

-634 RKTLELNYRR
+634 RKTLELNYKR

-657 EKNKSEALA
+657 EKNKSDALA
-666 KDKNADVE
+666 KDKNADVS
-674 NIGLTTDQQN
+674 NIGLTTEQQN
-684 AMNAIREAIQKRYNY
+684 AMNAVRDAIQKRYNY

-723 GNYTQKRIA
+723 GDYTQKRIA

-744 QNEGERKM
+744 QNDGERKM

-764 DADFVK
+764 DVDFVK

-775 IVALYDDTANKTVAQ
+775 IVALYEDTANKTVAQ
-790 LRKVKKEAA
+790 LRKVKREAA
-799 ELLAWLQSGKYDD
+799 ELLAWIQSGKYDEA
-812 TKGKLFGITADQFA
+812 KGELFGITEDQFA
-826 SLKENKELQKEITE
+826 SLKDNKELQKEITE

-853 PSLGKFGEAVKNLFS
+853 PAITKFGNALKETFS

-929 DMLTGL
+929 DMLTGAL
-935 LVGGTVGGPVGGAVG
+935 IGGPVG

-955 AVGVTKSLLKG
+955 AVGLTKSLIKG

-1030 RMGNAWIDAGRS
+1030 RMGNVWIDAGRS

-1057 DTAKGQAI
+1057 ETAKGQAI

-1080 SEQLRKLY
+1080 SERLRKLY

-1112 RIVNEQENL
+1112 RIVNEQENI

-1177 KYQAKLKAFYERW
+1177 KYQSKLKAFYERW

-1203 DTLRS
+1203 ETLRS

-1223 IAAALGFKKSATE
+1223 IADALGFKKSATE

-1288 DIAKNTFQLYEMNE
+1288 DIAKNTFQLYEINE

>member
-7 RLNFVA
+7 RLNFIA

-30 FQNIGKSA
+30 FQSIGKSA

-64 GIADELKVKIK
+64 GIADELKAKIK

-104 QKSNVASLKK
+104 QKNNVASLKK
-114 ELAAEQQELAKM
+114 ELTAEQQELTKM

-244 EDAEKV
+244 KDAEKV

-342 FAKRSDA
+342 FAKRSDD

-387 RLRTMYNALGNDM
+387 RLRTMYNSLGNDM

-415 SLGLEIASTAEA
+415 SLGLEITSTADA

-486 RTPSWKRRKEDK
+486 RTPSSKRRKEDK
-498 TIYRRDGAYFDATQ
+498 TIYRRDGAYFDATK
-512 YFVIDDVAQQKA
+512 YFVIDDAAQQKA
-524 FDEQRKKNKQ
+524 FDEQRRKNKQ

-576 GTTNKTTTN
+576 GTTNKTTAN

-600 NWKARIAKADELRD
+600 NWKARIAQADELRD

-626 MANESEKR
+626 MADESEKR
-634 RKTLELNYRR
+634 RKTLELNYQR

-666 KDKNADVE
+666 KDKNADVS
-674 NIGLTTDQQN
+674 NIGLTTEQQN

-723 GNYTQKRIA
+723 GDYTQKRIA
-732 IVNQMQREIANA
+732 IINQMQREIANA

-764 DADFVK
+764 DVDFVK

-775 IVALYDDTANKTVAQ
+775 IVALYEDTANKTVAQ

-799 ELLAWLQSGKYDD
+799 ELLAWIQSGKYDD
-812 TKGKLFGITADQFA
+812 EKGKLFGITEDQFA
-826 SLKENKELQKEITE
+826 SLKDNKELQKEITDG
-840 LIRKFGEAADSAE
+840 IAGIGEAADNAE
-853 PSLGKFGEAVKNLFS
+853 PSIIKFGNTLRKTFS
-868 KGGFTPENIQA
+868 DGGFTAKNIQA
-879 FCSELTAL
+879 LSSELTAM
-887 ANAFGTFGKEF
+887 ANALGQFGKEF
-898 QEIGELTGSETI
+898 QDIGEATGSETM

-916 ISAVTEEAKGIAT
+916 IQTITDEAKDIAT
-929 DMLTGL
+929 DMLVGL
-935 LVGGTVGGPVGGAVG
+935 LIAGPVGALVGGVLGATG
-950 AAIGG
+950 
-955 AVGVTKSLLKG
+955 SLLKG
-966 IFSIGGYDWESYND
+966 IFSIGGYDWEAYND
-980 MMDRYKSLEETWDR
+980 MMDRYKSLDETWDR

-1057 DTAKGQAI
+1057 GTAKGQAI

-1152 KDAKDFSEDMEDNFQ
+1152 KDAKDFSDDMEENFQ

-1203 DTLRS
+1203 ETLRS

-1223 IAAALGFKKSATE
+1223 IADALGFKKSATE

-1274 ELQGISLNNMGYLE
+1274 DLQGISLNNMGYLE
-1288 DIAKNTFQLYEMNE
+1288 DISKNTFQLYEINE

>member
-64 GIADELKVKIK
+64 GIADELKAKIK

-104 QKSNVASLKK
+104 QKNNVASLKK
-114 ELAAEQQELAKM
+114 ELTAEQQELAKM

-244 EDAEKV
+244 KDAEKV

-342 FAKRSDA
+342 FAKRSDD

-387 RLRTMYNALGNDM
+387 RLRTMYNSLGNDM

-415 SLGLEIASTAEA
+415 SLGLEITSTAEA

-486 RTPSWKRRKEDK
+486 RTQSWKRRKEDK
-498 TIYRRDGAYFDATQ
+498 TIYRRDGAYFDATK
-512 YFVIDDVAQQKA
+512 YYVIDDAAQQKA

-534 RSDAYLKQGD
+534 RADAYLKQGD

-568 AGDTNKRT
+568 AGDTNKIT

-600 NWKARIAKADELRD
+600 NWKARIAQADELRD

-626 MANESEKR
+626 MADESEKR
-634 RKTLELNYRR
+634 RKTLELNYQR

-666 KDKNADVE
+666 KDKNADVS
-674 NIGLTTDQQN
+674 NIGLTTEQQN
-684 AMNAIREAIQKRYNY
+684 AMNAVREAIQKRYNY

-723 GNYTQKRIA
+723 GDYTQKRIA

-744 QNEGERKM
+744 QNDGERKM

-764 DADFVK
+764 DVDFVK

-775 IVALYDDTANKTVAQ
+775 IVALYEDTANKTVAQ

-799 ELLAWLQSGKYDD
+799 ELLAWIQSGKYDD
-812 TKGKLFGITADQFA
+812 AKGKLFGITADQFA
-826 SLKENKELQKEITE
+826 SLEDNKELQKEITE

-853 PSLGKFGEAVKNLFS
+853 PAITKFGNALKQTFS
-868 KGGFTPENIQA
+868 KGGFTPENIQE

-935 LVGGTVGGPVGGAVG
+935 LIGGPVG

-1057 DTAKGQAI
+1057 ETAKGQAI

-1080 SEQLRKLY
+1080 SERLRRLY

-1145 EMLTDMG
+1145 DMLTDMG
-1152 KDAKDFSEDMEDNFQ
+1152 KDANDFSEDMEENFQ

-1203 DTLRS
+1203 ETLRS

-1223 IAAALGFKKSATE
+1223 IADALGFKKSATE

-1288 DIAKNTFQLYEMNE
+1288 DIAKNTFQLYEIND

>member
-30 FQNIGKSA
+30 FQSIGKSA

-64 GIADELKVKIK
+64 GIAEELKAKIK
-75 SQAAAVQ
+75 SQAAVVQ

-104 QKSNVASLKK
+104 QKNNVASLKK
-114 ELAAEQQELAKM
+114 ELTAEQQELTKM

-181 RKQLES
+181 RKQLAS
-187 AKKEGGDLADIM
+187 AKKEGGELADIM

-250 QAQIQAGLAIS
+250 QAQIQSGLAIS

-342 FAKRSDA
+342 FAKRSDD

-387 RLRTMYNALGNDM
+387 RLRTMYNSLGNDM

-415 SLGLEIASTAEA
+415 SLGLEITSTADA

-498 TIYRRDGAYFDATQ
+498 TIYRRDGAYFDATK

-524 FDEQRKKNKQ
+524 FDEQRRKNKQ

-568 AGDTNKRT
+568 AGETNKRT
-576 GTTNKTTTN
+576 GTTNKATTN

-600 NWKARIAKADELRD
+600 NWKARIAQADELRD

-626 MANESEKR
+626 IADESEKR
-634 RKTLELNYRR
+634 RKTLELNYQR

-657 EKNKSEALA
+657 EKNKSDALA
-666 KDKNADVE
+666 KDKNADVS
-674 NIGLTTDQQN
+674 NIGLTTEQQN
-684 AMNAIREAIQKRYNY
+684 AMNAVRDAIQKRYNY

-723 GNYTQKRIA
+723 GDYTQKRIA

-744 QNEGERKM
+744 QNDGERKM

-764 DADFVK
+764 DVDFVK

-775 IVALYDDTANKTVAQ
+775 IVALYEDTANKTVAQ
-790 LRKVKKEAA
+790 LRKVKREAA
-799 ELLAWLQSGKYDD
+799 ELLAWIQSGKYDEA
-812 TKGKLFGITADQFA
+812 KGELFGITEDQFA
-826 SLKENKELQKEITE
+826 SLKDNKELQKEITE

-853 PSLGKFGEAVKNLFS
+853 PAITKFGNALKKTFS
-868 KGGFTPENIQA
+868 NGGFTPENIQA

-929 DMLTGL
+929 DMLTGAL
-935 LVGGTVGGPVGGAVG
+935 IGGPVG

-955 AVGVTKSLLKG
+955 AVGLTKSLIKG

-1057 DTAKGQAI
+1057 ETAKGQAI

-1080 SEQLRKLY
+1080 SERLRKLY

-1177 KYQAKLKAFYERW
+1177 KYQSKLKAFYERW

-1203 DTLRS
+1203 ETLRS

-1223 IAAALGFKKSATE
+1223 IADALGFKKSATE

-1288 DIAKNTFQLYEMNE
+1288 DIAKNTFQLYEINE

>member
-30 FQNIGKSA
+30 FQSIGKSA

-64 GIADELKVKIK
+64 GIADELKAKIK

-82 SLSQRYKEASS
+82 SLSQRYKDASS

-104 QKSNVASLKK
+104 QKNNVASLKK
-114 ELAAEQQELAKM
+114 ELTAEQQELTKM

-244 EDAEKV
+244 KDAEKV

-293 AAANVA
+293 AASNVA

-342 FAKRSDA
+342 FAKRSDD

-387 RLRTMYNALGNDM
+387 RLRTMYNSLGNDM

-415 SLGLEIASTAEA
+415 SLGLEITSTTEA

-433 PDRLQAFQNAMI
+433 PGRLQAFQNAMI

-498 TIYRRDGAYFDATQ
+498 TIYRRDGAYFDATK
-512 YFVIDDVAQQKA
+512 YFVIDDAAQQKA

-534 RSDAYLKQGD
+534 RADAYLKQGD
-544 EFIKKQVEQEKQA
+544 SFIKQQVEQEKQA

-600 NWKARIAKADELRD
+600 NWKARIAQADELRD

-626 MANESEKR
+626 MADESEKR
-634 RKTLELNYRR
+634 RKTLELNYQR

-657 EKNKSEALA
+657 EKNKSDALA
-666 KDKNADVE
+666 KDKNADVS
-674 NIGLTTDQQN
+674 NIGLTTEQQN
-684 AMNAIREAIQKRYNY
+684 AMNAVREAIQKRYNY
-699 ERQLIDKQEKE
+699 ERKLIDKQEKE

-723 GNYTQKRIA
+723 GDYTQKRIA
-732 IVNQMQREIANA
+732 IMNQMQREIANA
-744 QNEGERKM
+744 QNDGERKM
-752 AKAKGDEALGEL
+752 AKAKGNEALGEL
-764 DADFVK
+764 DVDFVK

-775 IVALYDDTANKTVAQ
+775 IVALYEDTANKTVAQ

-799 ELLAWLQSGKYDD
+799 ELLAWIQSGKYDEA
-812 TKGKLFGITADQFA
+812 KGKLFGITEDQFA
-826 SLKENKELQKEITE
+826 SLKDNKELQKEITE

-853 PSLGKFGEAVKNLFS
+853 PAITKFGNTLKKTFS

-898 QEIGELTGSETI
+898 QEIGELTGSETM

-935 LVGGTVGGPVGGAVG
+935 LIGGPVG

-955 AVGVTKSLLKG
+955 AVGLTQSLLKG
-966 IFSIGGYDWESYND
+966 IFSIGGYDWEAYND

-1017 TERLIQ
+1017 TERLIK

-1080 SEQLRKLY
+1080 SERLRKLY

-1121 ESVADTLNERL
+1121 ESVSDTLNERL
-1132 TFRSFDDVESSFN
+1132 TFRSFDDVESSFS

-1152 KDAKDFSEDMEDNFQ
+1152 KDAKEFSEDMEDNFQ

-1203 DTLRS
+1203 ETLRS

-1223 IAAALGFKKSATE
+1223 IADALGFKKSATE

-1260 AIQMDVSSVRQMMA
+1260 AIQVDVSSVRQMMA

-1288 DIAKNTFQLYEMNE
+1288 DIAKNTFQLYEINE

>member
-64 GIADELKVKIK
+64 GIADELKAKIK

-104 QKSNVASLKK
+104 QKNNVASLKK
-114 ELAAEQQELAKM
+114 ELTAEQQELTKM

-235 AMELLGVSE
+235 VMELLGVSE

-342 FAKRSDA
+342 FAKRSDD

-364 KKVQEAYTGAF
+364 KKAQEAYTGAF

-415 SLGLEIASTAEA
+415 SLGLEITSTAEA

-498 TIYRRDGAYFDATQ
+498 TIYRRDGAYFDATK
-512 YFVIDDVAQQKA
+512 YYVIDDAAQQKA

-534 RSDAYLKQGD
+534 RADAYLKQGD

-568 AGDTNKRT
+568 AGDTNKIT

-600 NWKARIAKADELRD
+600 NWKARIAQADELRD

-626 MANESEKR
+626 IADESEKR
-634 RKTLELNYRR
+634 RKTLELNYQR

-666 KDKNADVE
+666 KDKNADVS
-674 NIGLTTDQQN
+674 NIGLTTEQQN
-684 AMNAIREAIQKRYNY
+684 AMNAVREAIQKRYNY

-723 GNYTQKRIA
+723 GDYTHKRIA

-744 QNEGERKM
+744 QNDGERKM

-764 DADFVK
+764 DVDFVK

-775 IVALYDDTANKTVAQ
+775 IVALYEDTANKTVAQ

-799 ELLAWLQSGKYDD
+799 ELLAWIQSGKYDEA
-812 TKGKLFGITADQFA
+812 KGELFSITADQFE
-826 SLKENKELQKEITE
+826 SLKDNKELQKEITE

-853 PSLGKFGEAVKNLFS
+853 PAITKFGNALKKTFS

-935 LVGGTVGGPVGGAVG
+935 LIGGPVG

-1057 DTAKGQAI
+1057 ETAKGQAI

-1080 SEQLRKLY
+1080 SEQLRRLY

-1145 EMLTDMG
+1145 DMLTDMG

-1203 DTLRS
+1203 ETLRS

-1223 IAAALGFKKSATE
+1223 IADALGFKKSSTE

-1288 DIAKNTFQLYEMNE
+1288 DIAKNTFQLYEIND

>member
-64 GIADELKVKIK
+64 GIADELKAKIK

-82 SLSQRYKEASS
+82 SLNQRYKEASS

-98 VMASER
+98 VMVSER
-104 QKSNVASLKK
+104 QKNNVASLKK
-114 ELAAEQQELAKM
+114 ELTAEQQELTKM

-342 FAKRSDA
+342 FAKRSDD

-415 SLGLEIASTAEA
+415 ALGLEITSTAEA

-465 EEESQVKAPKQWK
+465 EEESQVKASKQWK

-486 RTPSWKRRKEDK
+486 RTPSWKRRKKDK

-600 NWKARIAKADELRD
+600 NWKARIAQADELRD

-666 KDKNADVE
+666 KDKNADVS
-674 NIGLTTDQQN
+674 NIGLTTEQQN

-723 GNYTQKRIA
+723 GDYTQKRIA

-764 DADFVK
+764 DVDFAK

-775 IVALYDDTANKTVAQ
+775 IVALYEDTANKTVAQ

-799 ELLAWLQSGKYDD
+799 ELLAWIQSGKYDEA
-812 TKGKLFGITADQFA
+812 KGKLFGITADQFA
-826 SLKENKELQKEITE
+826 SLKDDKELQKEITE

-853 PSLGKFGEAVKNLFS
+853 PAINKFGNTLKKTFS

-898 QEIGELTGSETI
+898 QEIGEATGSETM

-935 LVGGTVGGPVGGAVG
+935 LVGGPVG

-966 IFSIGGYDWESYND
+966 IFSIGGYDWKSYND

-1007 GIEAENIRKD
+1007 GFEAENIRKD

-1177 KYQAKLKAFYERW
+1177 KYQAQLKAFYNRW

-1203 DTLRS
+1203 ETLRS

-1223 IAAALGFKKSATE
+1223 IADALGFKKSATE

>member
-30 FQNIGKSA
+30 FQSIGKSA

-64 GIADELKVKIK
+64 GIADELKAKIK

-104 QKSNVASLKK
+104 QKNNVASLKK
-114 ELAAEQQELAKM
+114 ELTAEQQELTKM

-131 EVGEQQIA
+131 EVGEQQMA

-250 QAQIQAGLAIS
+250 QAQIQSGLAIS

-342 FAKRSDA
+342 FAKRSDD

-380 DSYNSFQ
+380 DSFNSFQ
-387 RLRTMYNALGNDM
+387 RLRTMYNSLGNDM

-415 SLGLEIASTAEA
+415 SLGLEITSTADA

-433 PDRLQAFQNAMI
+433 HDRLQAFQNAMI

-498 TIYRRDGAYFDATQ
+498 TIYRRDGAYFDATK

-524 FDEQRKKNKQ
+524 FDEQRRKNKQ

-568 AGDTNKRT
+568 VGDTNKRT

-600 NWKARIAKADELRD
+600 NWKARIAQADELRD

-634 RKTLELNYRR
+634 RKTLELNYQR

-657 EKNKSEALA
+657 EKNKSDALA
-666 KDKNADVE
+666 KDKNADVS
-674 NIGLTTDQQN
+674 NIGLTTEQQN

-723 GNYTQKRIA
+723 GDYTQKRIA
-732 IVNQMQREIANA
+732 IMNQMQREIANA
-744 QNEGERKM
+744 QNDGERKM

-764 DADFVK
+764 DVDFVK

-775 IVALYDDTANKTVAQ
+775 IVALYEDTANKTVAQ

-799 ELLAWLQSGKYDD
+799 ELLAWIQSGKYDEE
-812 TKGKLFGITADQFA
+812 KGKLFGITAEQFA
-826 SLKENKELQKEITE
+826 SLKDNKELQKEITDG
-840 LIRKFGEAADSAE
+840 IAGIGEAADNAE
-853 PSLGKFGEAVKNLFS
+853 PSIIKFGNTLRKTFS
-868 KGGFTPENIQA
+868 DGGFTAKNIQA
-879 FCSELTAL
+879 LSSELTAM
-887 ANAFGTFGKEF
+887 ANALGQFGKEF
-898 QEIGELTGSETI
+898 QDIGEATGSETM

-916 ISAVTEEAKGIAT
+916 IQTITDEAKDLAT
-929 DMLTGL
+929 DMLVGL
-935 LVGGTVGGPVGGAVG
+935 LIAGPVGALVGGVLGATG
-950 AAIGG
+950 
-955 AVGVTKSLLKG
+955 SLLKG
-966 IFSIGGYDWESYND
+966 IFSIGGYDWEAYND

-1030 RMGNAWIDAGRS
+1030 RMGNVWIDAGRS

-1152 KDAKDFSEDMEDNFQ
+1152 KDAKDFSDDMEDNFQ

-1203 DTLRS
+1203 ETLRS

-1223 IAAALGFKKSATE
+1223 IADALGFKKSATE

-1288 DIAKNTFQLYEMNE
+1288 DIAKNTFQLYEIND

>member
-13 TVDTSQTKKDA
+13 TVDTSQAKKDA

-30 FQNIGKSA
+30 FQIIGKSA

-64 GIADELKVKIK
+64 GIADELKAKIK

-98 VMASER
+98 VMVSER

-172 RKSDFGVAL
+172 RKSDFGVSL

-187 AKKEGGDLADIM
+187 AKKEAGDLADIM
-199 GDVQRAIQS
+199 GDVRRAIQS

-310 TVAQRAFNLVAKA
+310 TVAQRAFNMVAKA

-342 FAKRSDA
+342 FAKRSDD

-415 SLGLEIASTAEA
+415 ALGLEITSTAEA

-465 EEESQVKAPKQWK
+465 EEEGTQVKAPKQWK
-478 IVSKDVYD
+478 EVNQGVYNA
-486 RTPSWKRRKEDK
+486 TPSWKRKKIEK
-498 TIYRRDGAYFDATQ
+498 TILSGQDVIDATK
-512 YFVIDDVAQQKA
+512 YYIIDDAAQQKA

-534 RSDAYLKQGD
+534 RADVYLKQGD

-557 SRYLKQTGYAY
+557 SKYLKQTGYAY
-568 AGDTNKRT
+568 AGDTNKST
-576 GTTNKTTTN
+576 GKTNKTTTN

-600 NWKARIAKADELRD
+600 NWKARIAQADELRD

-626 MANESEKR
+626 MADESEKR
-634 RKTLELNYRR
+634 RKTLELNYQR

-666 KDKNADVE
+666 KDKNADVS
-674 NIGLTTDQQN
+674 NIGLTTEQQN
-684 AMNAIREAIQKRYNY
+684 AMNAVREAIQKRYNY

-723 GNYTQKRIA
+723 GDYTQKRIA

-775 IVALYDDTANKTVAQ
+775 IVALYEDTANKTVAQ
-790 LRKVKKEAA
+790 LRKIKKEAA
-799 ELLAWLQSGKYDD
+799 ELLAWLQSGKYDKV
-812 TKGKLFGITADQFA
+812 KGKLLGITADQFA
-826 SLKENKELQKEITE
+826 SLKDNKELQKEITDG
-840 LIRKFGEAADSAE
+840 IAGIGEAADNAE
-853 PSLGKFGEAVKNLFS
+853 PLLGKFGDTVKNLFS
-868 KGGFTPENIQA
+868 KDGFNPKNIQK

-887 ANAFGTFGKEF
+887 SNAFGTFGKEF
-898 QEIGELTGSETI
+898 QEIGEATGSETI

-916 ISAVTEEAKGIAT
+916 ISAVVDEAKGIAT

-935 LVGGTVGGPVGGAVG
+935 LIGGPVG

-1152 KDAKDFSEDMEDNFQ
+1152 KDAKDFSEDMEENFQ

-1203 DTLRS
+1203 ETLRT

-1223 IAAALGFKKSATE
+1223 IADALGFKKSATE

>member
-30 FQNIGKSA
+30 FQSIGKSA

-64 GIADELKVKIK
+64 GIAEELKAKIK
-75 SQAAAVQ
+75 SQAAVVQ
-82 SLSQRYKEASS
+82 SLSQRYKDASS

-104 QKSNVASLKK
+104 QKNNVASLKK
-114 ELAAEQQELAKM
+114 ELTAEQQELTKM

-131 EVGEQQIA
+131 EVGEQQIT

-187 AKKEGGDLADIM
+187 AKKEGGELADIM

-250 QAQIQAGLAIS
+250 QAQIQSGLAIS

-342 FAKRSDA
+342 FAKRSDD

-387 RLRTMYNALGNDM
+387 RLRTMYNSLGNDM
-400 AAKRKFIVDNKDAFR
+400 SAKRKFIVDNKDAFR
-415 SLGLEIASTAEA
+415 SLGLEITSTADA

-498 TIYRRDGAYFDATQ
+498 TIYRRDGAYFDATK
-512 YFVIDDVAQQKA
+512 YYVIDDAAQQKA

-534 RSDAYLKQGD
+534 RADAYLKQGD
-544 EFIKKQVEQEKQA
+544 SFIKQQVEQEKQA

-576 GTTNKTTTN
+576 GTTNKATTN

-600 NWKARIAKADELRD
+600 NWKARIAQADELRD

-634 RKTLELNYRR
+634 RKTLELNYQR

-657 EKNKSEALA
+657 EKNKSDALA
-666 KDKNADVE
+666 KDKNADVS
-674 NIGLTTDQQN
+674 NIGLTTEQQN
-684 AMNAIREAIQKRYNY
+684 AMNAVREAIQKRYNY

-723 GNYTQKRIA
+723 GDYTQKRIA
-732 IVNQMQREIANA
+732 IINQMQREIANA
-744 QNEGERKM
+744 QNDGERKM

-764 DADFVK
+764 DVDFVK

-775 IVALYDDTANKTVAQ
+775 IVALYEDTANKTVAQ
-790 LRKVKKEAA
+790 LRKVKREAA
-799 ELLAWLQSGKYDD
+799 ELLAWIQSGKYDKE
-812 TKGKLFGITADQFA
+812 KGELFGITEDQFA
-826 SLKENKELQKEITE
+826 SLKDNKELQKEITE

-853 PSLGKFGEAVKNLFS
+853 PAITKFGNTLKKTFS

-929 DMLTGL
+929 DMLTGAL
-935 LVGGTVGGPVGGAVG
+935 IGGPVG

-955 AVGVTKSLLKG
+955 AVGLTKSLLKG
-966 IFSIGGYDWESYND
+966 IFSIGGYDWEAYND

-1030 RMGNAWIDAGRS
+1030 RMGNVWIDAGRS

-1057 DTAKGQAI
+1057 ETAKGQAI
-1065 GAFGSDWQRNILQMS
+1065 GVFGSDWQRNILQMS
-1080 SEQLRKLY
+1080 SERLRKLY

-1177 KYQAKLKAFYERW
+1177 KYQSKLKAFYERW

-1203 DTLRS
+1203 ETLRS

-1223 IAAALGFKKSATE
+1223 IADALGFKKSATE

-1288 DIAKNTFQLYEMNE
+1288 DIAKNTFQLYEINE

>member
-30 FQNIGKSA
+30 FQSIGKSA

-64 GIADELKVKIK
+64 GIAEELKAKIK
-75 SQAAAVQ
+75 SQAAVVQ

-104 QKSNVASLKK
+104 QKNNVASLKK
-114 ELAAEQQELAKM
+114 ELTAEQQELTKM

-131 EVGEQQIA
+131 EVGEQQIT

-187 AKKEGGDLADIM
+187 AKKEGGELADIM

-250 QAQIQAGLAIS
+250 QAQIQSGLAIS

-342 FAKRSDA
+342 FAKRSDD

-387 RLRTMYNALGNDM
+387 RLRTMYNSLGNDM

-415 SLGLEIASTAEA
+415 SLGLEITSTAEA

-498 TIYRRDGAYFDATQ
+498 TIYRRDGAYFDATK

-524 FDEQRKKNKQ
+524 FDEQRRKNKQ

-568 AGDTNKRT
+568 AGDANKRT
-576 GTTNKTTTN
+576 GTTNKATTN

-600 NWKARIAKADELRD
+600 NWKARIAQADELRD

-626 MANESEKR
+626 IADESEKR
-634 RKTLELNYRR
+634 RKTLELNYQR

-657 EKNKSEALA
+657 EKNKSDAIS
-666 KDKNADVE
+666 KDKNADVS
-674 NIGLTTDQQN
+674 NIGLTTEQQN

-723 GNYTQKRIA
+723 GDYTQKRIA

-744 QNEGERKM
+744 QNDGERKM

-764 DADFVK
+764 DVDFVK

-775 IVALYDDTANKTVAQ
+775 IVALYEDTANKTVAQ
-790 LRKVKKEAA
+790 LRKVKREAA
-799 ELLAWLQSGKYDD
+799 ELLAWIQSGKYDEA
-812 TKGKLFGITADQFA
+812 KGGLFGITEDQFA
-826 SLKENKELQKEITE
+826 SLKDNKELQKEITE

-853 PSLGKFGEAVKNLFS
+853 PAITKFGNTLKKTFS

-879 FCSELTAL
+879 FCSELNAL

-929 DMLTGL
+929 DMLTGAL
-935 LVGGTVGGPVGGAVG
+935 IGGPVG

-955 AVGVTKSLLKG
+955 AVGLTKSLIKG

-1030 RMGNAWIDAGRS
+1030 RMGNVWIDAGRS

-1057 DTAKGQAI
+1057 ETAKGQAI

-1101 QYGGDFYDIIM
+1101 QYGGDFYDIVM

-1177 KYQAKLKAFYERW
+1177 KYQSKLKAFYERW

-1203 DTLRS
+1203 ETLRS

-1223 IAAALGFKKSATE
+1223 IADALGFKKSATE

-1288 DIAKNTFQLYEMNE
+1288 DIAKNTFQLYEINE
-1302 RLGKIEQNTARL
+1302 RLGKIEQNTERL

>member
-30 FQNIGKSA
+30 FQSIGKSA

-64 GIADELKVKIK
+64 GIAEELKAKIK
-75 SQAAAVQ
+75 SQAAVVQ

-104 QKSNVASLKK
+104 QKNNVASLKK
-114 ELAAEQQELAKM
+114 ELTAEQQELTKM

-187 AKKEGGDLADIM
+187 AKKEGGELADIM

-250 QAQIQAGLAIS
+250 QAQIQSGLAIS

-342 FAKRSDA
+342 FAKRSDD

-387 RLRTMYNALGNDM
+387 RLRTMYNSLGNDM
-400 AAKRKFIVDNKDAFR
+400 SAKRKFIVDNKDAFR
-415 SLGLEIASTAEA
+415 SLGLEITSTADA

-478 IVSKDVYD
+478 IVSKDVYE

-498 TIYRRDGAYFDATQ
+498 TIYRRDGAYFDATK
-512 YFVIDDVAQQKA
+512 YFVIDDAAQQKA

-534 RSDAYLKQGD
+534 RADAYLKQGD
-544 EFIKKQVEQEKQA
+544 SFIKQQVEQEKQA
-557 SRYLKQTGYAY
+557 RRYLKQTGYAY
-568 AGDTNKRT
+568 AGDTNKKT
-576 GTTNKTTTN
+576 GTTNKATTN

-600 NWKARIAKADELRD
+600 NWKARIAQADELRD

-626 MANESEKR
+626 MADESEKR
-634 RKTLELNYRR
+634 RKTLELNYQR

-657 EKNKSEALA
+657 EKNKSDALA
-666 KDKNADVE
+666 KDKNADVS
-674 NIGLTTDQQN
+674 NIGLTTEQQN
-684 AMNAIREAIQKRYNY
+684 AMNAVREAIQKRYNY

-723 GNYTQKRIA
+723 GDYTQKRIA

-764 DADFVK
+764 DVDFVK

-775 IVALYDDTANKTVAQ
+775 IVALYEDTANKTVAQ
-790 LRKVKKEAA
+790 LRKVKREAA
-799 ELLAWLQSGKYDD
+799 ELLAWIQSGKYDEA
-812 TKGKLFGITADQFA
+812 KGGLFGITEDQFA
-826 SLKENKELQKEITE
+826 SLKDNKELQKEITE

-853 PSLGKFGEAVKNLFS
+853 PAITKFGNTLKKTFS

-879 FCSELTAL
+879 FCSELNAL

-898 QEIGELTGSETI
+898 QEIGEATGSETM

-929 DMLTGL
+929 DMLTGML
-935 LVGGTVGGPVGGAVG
+935 IGGPVG

-955 AVGVTKSLLKG
+955 AVGLTKSLIKG

-1030 RMGNAWIDAGRS
+1030 RMGNVWIDAGRS

-1057 DTAKGQAI
+1057 ETAKGQAI

-1177 KYQAKLKAFYERW
+1177 KYQSKLKAFYERW

-1203 DTLRS
+1203 ETLRS

-1223 IAAALGFKKSATE
+1223 IADALGFKKSATE

-1288 DIAKNTFQLYEMNE
+1288 DISKNTFQLYEINE

>member
-64 GIADELKVKIK
+64 GIADELKAKIK

-104 QKSNVASLKK
+104 QKNNVASLKK
-114 ELAAEQQELAKM
+114 ELTAEQQELTKM

-167 MSDEQ
+167 MTDEQ

-187 AKKEGGDLADIM
+187 AKKEGGDLSDIM

-244 EDAEKV
+244 KDAEKV

-342 FAKRSDA
+342 FAKRSDD

-415 SLGLEIASTAEA
+415 SLGLEITSTAEA

-433 PDRLQAFQNAMI
+433 PGRLQAFQNAMI

-498 TIYRRDGAYFDATQ
+498 TIYRRDGAYFDATK
-512 YFVIDDVAQQKA
+512 YYVIDDAAQQKA

-534 RSDAYLKQGD
+534 RADAYLKQGD
-544 EFIKKQVEQEKQA
+544 AFIKQQVEQEKQA

-568 AGDTNKRT
+568 VGDANKRT

-600 NWKARIAKADELRD
+600 NWKARIAQADELRD

-626 MANESEKR
+626 MADESEKR
-634 RKTLELNYRR
+634 RKTLELNYQR

-666 KDKNADVE
+666 KDKNADVS
-674 NIGLTTDQQN
+674 NIGLTTEQQN
-684 AMNAIREAIQKRYNY
+684 AMNAVRDAIQKRYNY

-723 GNYTQKRIA
+723 GDYTQKRIA
-732 IVNQMQREIANA
+732 IMNQMQREIANA

-764 DADFVK
+764 DVDFVK

-775 IVALYDDTANKTVAQ
+775 IVALYEDTANKTVAQ

-799 ELLAWLQSGKYDD
+799 ELLAWIQSGKYDEA
-812 TKGKLFGITADQFA
+812 KGKLFGITEDQFA
-826 SLKENKELQKEITE
+826 SLKDNKELQKEITDG
-840 LIRKFGEAADSAE
+840 IAGIGEAADNAE
-853 PSLGKFGEAVKNLFS
+853 PSIIKFGNTLRKTFS
-868 KGGFTPENIQA
+868 DGGFTAKNIQSLS
-879 FCSELTAL
+879 SELTAM
-887 ANAFGTFGKEF
+887 ANALGQFGKEF
-898 QEIGELTGSETI
+898 QDIGEATGSETI

-916 ISAVTEEAKGIAT
+916 IQTITDEAKDLAT
-929 DMLTGL
+929 DMLVGL
-935 LVGGTVGGPVGGAVG
+935 LIAGPVGALVGGVLGATG
-950 AAIGG
+950 SI
-955 AVGVTKSLLKG
+955 LKG
-966 IFSIGGYDWESYND
+966 IFSIGGYDWEAYND

-1093 AQFWAELK
+1093 SQFWAELK

-1132 TFRSFDDVESSFN
+1132 TFRSFDDVESSFS

-1152 KDAKDFSEDMEDNFQ
+1152 KDAKEFSEDMEDNFQ

-1203 DTLRS
+1203 ETLRS

-1223 IAAALGFKKSATE
+1223 IADALGFKKSATE

-1288 DIAKNTFQLYEMNE
+1288 DIAKNTFQLYEIND

>member
-64 GIADELKVKIK
+64 GIADELKAKIK

-104 QKSNVASLKK
+104 QKNNVASLKK
-114 ELAAEQQELAKM
+114 ELTAEQQELTKM

-235 AMELLGVSE
+235 SMELLGVSE

-299 KNAGTVATIKA
+299 KNAGTIATIKA

-342 FAKRSDA
+342 FAKRSDD

-415 SLGLEIASTAEA
+415 SLGLEITSTAEA

-433 PDRLQAFQNAMI
+433 PGRLQAFQNAMI

-498 TIYRRDGAYFDATQ
+498 TIYRRDGAYFDATK
-512 YFVIDDVAQQKA
+512 YFVIDDAAQQKA

-534 RSDAYLKQGD
+534 RADAYLKQGD
-544 EFIKKQVEQEKQA
+544 SFIKQQVEQEKKA

-600 NWKARIAKADELRD
+600 NWKARIAQADELRD

-626 MANESEKR
+626 MADESEKR
-634 RKTLELNYRR
+634 RKTLELNYQR

-657 EKNKSEALA
+657 EKNKSDALA
-666 KDKNADVE
+666 KDKNADVS
-674 NIGLTTDQQN
+674 NIGLTTEQQN
-684 AMNAIREAIQKRYNY
+684 AMNAVREAIQKRYNY
-699 ERQLIDKQEKE
+699 ERQLIDKHEKE

-723 GNYTQKRIA
+723 GDYTQKRIA
-732 IVNQMQREIANA
+732 IMNQMQREIANA

-752 AKAKGDEALGEL
+752 AKEKGNEALGEL
-764 DADFVK
+764 DVDFVK
-770 KNAKV
+770 KNANV
-775 IVALYDDTANKTVAQ
+775 IVALYEDTANKTVAQ

-799 ELLAWLQSGKYDD
+799 ELLAWIQSGKYDEA
-812 TKGKLFGITADQFA
+812 KGKLFGITADQFA
-826 SLKENKELQKEITE
+826 SLKDNKELQKEITDG
-840 LIRKFGEAADSAE
+840 IAGIGEAADNAE
-853 PSLGKFGEAVKNLFS
+853 PSIIKFGNTLKKTFS
-868 KGGFTPENIQA
+868 DGGFTAKNIQA
-879 FCSELTAL
+879 LSSELTAM
-887 ANAFGTFGKEF
+887 ANALGQFGNDF
-898 QEIGELTGSETI
+898 QEIGEATGSETM

-929 DMLTGL
+929 DMLVGL
-935 LVGGTVGGPVGGAVG
+935 LIGGPVG

-955 AVGVTKSLLKG
+955 VLGLTTSLLKG
-966 IFSIGGYDWESYND
+966 IFSIGGYDWEAYND

-1057 DTAKGQAI
+1057 ETAKGQAI

-1203 DTLRS
+1203 ETLRS

-1223 IAAALGFKKSATE
+1223 IADALGFKKSATE

-1288 DIAKNTFQLYEMNE
+1288 DIAKNTFQLYEINE

>member
-30 FQNIGKSA
+30 FQSIGKSA

-55 SNDAQRAFK
+55 SNDAQRAFN
-64 GIADELKVKIK
+64 GIAEELKAKIK
-75 SQAAAVQ
+75 SQAAVVQ

-104 QKSNVASLKK
+104 QKNNVASLKK
-114 ELAAEQQELAKM
+114 ELTAEQQELTKM

-181 RKQLES
+181 RNQLES
-187 AKKEGGDLADIM
+187 AKKEGGELADIM

-250 QAQIQAGLAIS
+250 QAQIQSGLAIS

-342 FAKRSDA
+342 FAKRSDD

-387 RLRTMYNALGNDM
+387 RLRTMYNSLGNDM

-415 SLGLEIASTAEA
+415 SLGLEITSTADA

-478 IVSKDVYD
+478 IVSKDVYE

-498 TIYRRDGAYFDATQ
+498 TIYRRDGAYFDATK

-524 FDEQRKKNKQ
+524 FDEQRRKNKQ

-576 GTTNKTTTN
+576 GTTNKATTN

-600 NWKARIAKADELRD
+600 NWKARIAQADELRD

-626 MANESEKR
+626 MADESEKR
-634 RKTLELNYRR
+634 RKTLELNYQR

-657 EKNKSEALA
+657 EKNKSDAIA
-666 KDKNADVE
+666 KDKNADVS
-674 NIGLTTDQQN
+674 NIGLTTEQQN

-723 GNYTQKRIA
+723 GDYTQKRIA
-732 IVNQMQREIANA
+732 IINQMQREIANA
-744 QNEGERKM
+744 QNDGERKM

-764 DADFVK
+764 DVDFVK

-775 IVALYDDTANKTVAQ
+775 IVALYEDTANKTVAQ
-790 LRKVKKEAA
+790 LRKVKREAA
-799 ELLAWLQSGKYDD
+799 ELLAWIQSGKYDEA
-812 TKGKLFGITADQFA
+812 KGELFGITEDQFA
-826 SLKENKELQKEITE
+826 SLKDNKELQKEITE

-853 PSLGKFGEAVKNLFS
+853 PAITKFGNTLKKTFS
-868 KGGFTPENIQA
+868 NGGFTPENIQA
-879 FCSELTAL
+879 FCSELNAL

-929 DMLTGL
+929 DMLTGAL
-935 LVGGTVGGPVGGAVG
+935 IGGPVG

-955 AVGVTKSLLKG
+955 AVGLTKSLIKG

-994 LIDKKKEYISEGY
+994 LIDKKKGYISEGY

-1030 RMGNAWIDAGRS
+1030 RMGNVWIDAGRS

-1057 DTAKGQAI
+1057 ETAKGQAI

-1101 QYGGDFYDIIM
+1101 QYGGDFYDIVM

-1203 DTLRS
+1203 ETLRS

-1223 IAAALGFKKSATE
+1223 IADALGFKKSATE

-1288 DIAKNTFQLYEMNE
+1288 DIAKNTFQLYEINE

>member
-1 MNQDNG
+1 MNQDKG

-30 FQNIGKSA
+30 FQSIGKSA

-64 GIADELKVKIK
+64 GIAEELKAKIK
-75 SQAAAVQ
+75 SQAAVVQ

-104 QKSNVASLKK
+104 QKNNVASLKK
-114 ELAAEQQELAKM
+114 ELTAEQQELTKM

-187 AKKEGGDLADIM
+187 AKKEGGELADIM

-250 QAQIQAGLAIS
+250 QAQIQSGLAIS

-342 FAKRSDA
+342 FAKRSDD

-387 RLRTMYNALGNDM
+387 RLRTMYNSLGNDM
-400 AAKRKFIVDNKDAFR
+400 SAKRKFIVDNKDAFR
-415 SLGLEIASTAEA
+415 SLGLEITSTADA

-498 TIYRRDGAYFDATQ
+498 TIYRRDGAYFDATK

-534 RSDAYLKQGD
+534 RADAYLKQGD
-544 EFIKKQVEQEKQA
+544 SFIKQQVEQEKQA
-557 SRYLKQTGYAY
+557 RRYLKQTGYAY
-568 AGDTNKRT
+568 AGDTNKKT
-576 GTTNKTTTN
+576 GTTNKATTN

-600 NWKARIAKADELRD
+600 NWKARIAQADELRD

-626 MANESEKR
+626 MADESEKR
-634 RKTLELNYRR
+634 RKTLELNYKR

-657 EKNKSEALA
+657 EKNKSDALA
-666 KDKNADVE
+666 KDKNADVS
-674 NIGLTTDQQN
+674 NIGLTTEQQN
-684 AMNAIREAIQKRYNY
+684 AMNAVREAIQKRYNY

-723 GNYTQKRIA
+723 GDYTQKRIA

-764 DADFVK
+764 DVDFVK

-775 IVALYDDTANKTVAQ
+775 IVELYEDTANKTVAQ

-799 ELLAWLQSGKYDD
+799 ELLAWIQSGKYDEA
-812 TKGKLFGITADQFA
+812 KGKLFGITEDQFA
-826 SLKENKELQKEITE
+826 SLKDNKELQKEITE

-853 PSLGKFGEAVKNLFS
+853 PAITKFGNTLKKTFS

-879 FCSELTAL
+879 FCSELNAL

-916 ISAVTEEAKGIAT
+916 ISAITEEAKGVAT

-935 LVGGTVGGPVGGAVG
+935 LIGGPVG

-955 AVGVTKSLLKG
+955 AVGLTKSLIKG

-1030 RMGNAWIDAGRS
+1030 RMGNVWIDAGRS

-1057 DTAKGQAI
+1057 ETAKGQAI

-1177 KYQAKLKAFYERW
+1177 KYQSKLKAFYERW

-1203 DTLRS
+1203 ETLRS

-1223 IAAALGFKKSATE
+1223 IADALGFKKSATE

-1288 DIAKNTFQLYEMNE
+1288 DISKNTFQLYEINE

>member
-30 FQNIGKSA
+30 FQSIGKSA

-64 GIADELKVKIK
+64 GIADELKAKIK

-104 QKSNVASLKK
+104 QKNNVASLKK
-114 ELAAEQQELAKM
+114 ELTAEQQELTKM

-199 GDVQRAIQS
+199 GDVQRAINS

-244 EDAEKV
+244 KDAEKV

-342 FAKRSDA
+342 FAKRSDD

-387 RLRTMYNALGNDM
+387 RLRTMYNSLGNDM
-400 AAKRKFIVDNKDAFR
+400 SAKRKFIVDNKDAFR
-415 SLGLEIASTAEA
+415 SLGLEITSTADA

-498 TIYRRDGAYFDATQ
+498 TIYRRDGAYFDATK
-512 YFVIDDVAQQKA
+512 YFVIDDAAQQKA

-534 RSDAYLKQGD
+534 RADAYLKQGD
-544 EFIKKQVEQEKQA
+544 SFIKQQVEQEKQA

-576 GTTNKTTTN
+576 GTTNKATTN

-600 NWKARIAKADELRD
+600 NWKARIAQADELRD

-626 MANESEKR
+626 MADESEKR
-634 RKTLELNYRR
+634 RKTLELNYQR

-657 EKNKSEALA
+657 EKNKSDALA
-666 KDKNADVE
+666 KDKNADVS
-674 NIGLTTDQQN
+674 NIGLTTEQQN
-684 AMNAIREAIQKRYNY
+684 AMNAVREAIQKRYNY

-723 GNYTQKRIA
+723 GDYTQKRIA

-744 QNEGERKM
+744 QNDGERKM
-752 AKAKGDEALGEL
+752 AKAKGDAALGEL
-764 DADFVK
+764 DVDFVK

-775 IVALYDDTANKTVAQ
+775 IVTLYEDTANKTVSQ

-799 ELLAWLQSGKYDD
+799 ELLAWIQSGKYDD
-812 TKGKLFGITADQFA
+812 AKGKLFGITADQFA
-826 SLKENKELQKEITE
+826 SLKDNKELQKEITE

-853 PSLGKFGEAVKNLFS
+853 PAITKFGNALKKTFS

-916 ISAVTEEAKGIAT
+916 ISAVTEEAKGVAT
-929 DMLTGL
+929 DMLTGAL
-935 LVGGTVGGPVGGAVG
+935 IGGPVG

-955 AVGVTKSLLKG
+955 AVGLTKSLIKG

-1017 TERLIQ
+1017 TERLIR

-1030 RMGNAWIDAGRS
+1030 RMGNVWIDAGRS

-1057 DTAKGQAI
+1057 ETAKGQAI

-1080 SEQLRKLY
+1080 SERLRKLY

-1177 KYQAKLKAFYERW
+1177 KYQSKLKAFYERW

-1203 DTLRS
+1203 ETLRS
-1208 EYMNIVNDAINERNQ
+1208 EYMSIVNDAINERNQ
-1223 IAAALGFKKSATE
+1223 IADALGFKKSATE

-1288 DIAKNTFQLYEMNE
+1288 DIAKNTFQLYEINE

>member
-30 FQNIGKSA
+30 FQSIGKSA

-64 GIADELKVKIK
+64 GIADELKAKIK

-104 QKSNVASLKK
+104 QKNNVASLKK
-114 ELAAEQQELAKM
+114 ELTAEQQELTKM

-244 EDAEKV
+244 KDAEKV

-342 FAKRSDA
+342 FAKRSDD

-415 SLGLEIASTAEA
+415 SLGLEITSTAEA

-486 RTPSWKRRKEDK
+486 KTPSWKRRKEDK
-498 TIYRRDGAYFDATQ
+498 TIYRRDGAYFDATK
-512 YFVIDDVAQQKA
+512 YYVIDDAAQQKA

-534 RSDAYLKQGD
+534 RADAYLKQGD

-568 AGDTNKRT
+568 AGDANKRT

-600 NWKARIAKADELRD
+600 NWKARIAQADELRD

-626 MANESEKR
+626 MADESEKR
-634 RKTLELNYRR
+634 RKTLELNYQR

-666 KDKNADVE
+666 KDKNADVS
-674 NIGLTTDQQN
+674 NIGLTTEQQN
-684 AMNAIREAIQKRYNY
+684 AMNAVRDAIQKRYNY

-723 GNYTQKRIA
+723 GDYTQKRIS
-732 IVNQMQREIANA
+732 IINQMQREIANA
-744 QNEGERKM
+744 QNDGERKM

-764 DADFVK
+764 DVDFVK

-775 IVALYDDTANKTVAQ
+775 IVALYEDTANKTVAQ

-799 ELLAWLQSGKYDD
+799 ELLSWIQSGKYDEE
-812 TKGKLFGITADQFA
+812 KGKLFGITTEQFA
-826 SLKENKELQKEITE
+826 SLKDDKELQKEITE
-840 LIRKFGEAADSAE
+840 LIRKFGEAADNAE
-853 PSLGKFGEAVKNLFS
+853 PLLVKFGDSVKNLFS
-868 KGGFTPENIQA
+868 KGGFTPENIQS

-898 QEIGELTGSETI
+898 QEIGELTGSETM

-916 ISAVTEEAKGIAT
+916 ISAVTEEVKGITT

-935 LVGGTVGGPVGGAVG
+935 LIGGPVG

-966 IFSIGGYDWESYND
+966 IFSIGGYDWEAYND

-1049 YLLNRNMS
+1049 YILNRNMS

-1203 DTLRS
+1203 ETLRT

-1223 IAAALGFKKSATE
+1223 IADALGFKKSATE

-1288 DIAKNTFQLYEMNE
+1288 DIAKNTFQLYEIND

>member
-30 FQNIGKSA
+30 FQSIGKSA

-64 GIADELKVKIK
+64 GIAEELKAKIK
-75 SQAAAVQ
+75 SQAAVVQ

-104 QKSNVASLKK
+104 QKNNVASLKK
-114 ELAAEQQELAKM
+114 ELTAEQQELTKM

-172 RKSDFGVAL
+172 RKSDFGVSL

-208 EANDTGKFSALSEGI
+208 NANDTGKFSALSEGI

-244 EDAEKV
+244 KDAEKV
-250 QAQIQAGLAIS
+250 QAQIQSGLAIS

-342 FAKRSDA
+342 FAKRSDD

-387 RLRTMYNALGNDM
+387 RLRTMYNSLGNDM

-415 SLGLEIASTAEA
+415 SLGLEITSTADA

-498 TIYRRDGAYFDATQ
+498 TIYRRDGAYFDATK
-512 YFVIDDVAQQKA
+512 YFVIDDAAQQKA

-534 RSDAYLKQGD
+534 RADAYLKQGD
-544 EFIKKQVEQEKQA
+544 SFIKQQVEQEKQA

-568 AGDTNKRT
+568 AGDANKRT
-576 GTTNKTTTN
+576 GTTNKATTN

-600 NWKARIAKADELRD
+600 NWKARIAQADELRD

-626 MANESEKR
+626 MADESEKR
-634 RKTLELNYRR
+634 RKTLELNYQR

-657 EKNKSEALA
+657 EKNKSDALA
-666 KDKNADVE
+666 KDKNADVS
-674 NIGLTTDQQN
+674 NIGLTTEQQN
-684 AMNAIREAIQKRYNY
+684 AMNAVRDAIQKRYNY

-723 GNYTQKRIA
+723 GDYTQKRIA
-732 IVNQMQREIANA
+732 IINQMQREIANA

-764 DADFVK
+764 DVDFVK

-775 IVALYDDTANKTVAQ
+775 IVALYEDTANKTVAQ

-799 ELLAWLQSGKYDD
+799 ELLAWIQSGKYDEA
-812 TKGKLFGITADQFA
+812 KGQLFGITADQFA
-826 SLKENKELQKEITE
+826 SLKDDKELQKEITE

-853 PSLGKFGEAVKNLFS
+853 PAITKFGNALKKTFS

-898 QEIGELTGSETI
+898 QEIGELTGSETM

-929 DMLTGL
+929 DMLTGAL
-935 LVGGTVGGPVGGAVG
+935 IGGPVG

-955 AVGVTKSLLKG
+955 AVGLTKSLIKG

-1030 RMGNAWIDAGRS
+1030 RMGNVWIDAGRS

-1057 DTAKGQAI
+1057 ETAKGQDI

-1101 QYGGDFYDIIM
+1101 QYGGDFYDIVM

-1177 KYQAKLKAFYERW
+1177 KYQSKLKAFYERW

-1203 DTLRS
+1203 ETLSS

-1223 IAAALGFKKSATE
+1223 IADALGFKKSATE

-1288 DIAKNTFQLYEMNE
+1288 DIAKNTFQLYEINE

>member
-30 FQNIGKSA
+30 FQSIGKSA

-64 GIADELKVKIK
+64 GIADELKAKIK

-104 QKSNVASLKK
+104 QKNNVASLKK
-114 ELAAEQQELAKM
+114 ELTAEQQELTKM

-299 KNAGTVATIKA
+299 KNAGTIATIKA

-335 VVGALFL
+335 VIGALFL
-342 FAKRSDA
+342 FAKRSDD

-355 ELNKEIERG
+355 ELNKEIERS

-387 RLRTMYNALGNDM
+387 RLRTMYNSLGNDM

-415 SLGLEIASTAEA
+415 SLGLEITSTADA

-465 EEESQVKAPKQWK
+465 EEESQAVSAPKKWK

-498 TIYRRDGAYFDATQ
+498 TIYRRDGTYFDATK
-512 YFVIDDVAQQKA
+512 YYVIDDAAQQKA

-534 RSDAYLKQGD
+534 RADAYLKQGD

-576 GTTNKTTTN
+576 GTTNKATTN
-585 KTQQIKKTDAEQWFA
+585 KTQQIKKTDAEQWLA
-600 NWKARIAKADELRD
+600 NWKARIAQADELRD

-626 MANESEKR
+626 MADESEKR
-634 RKTLELNYRR
+634 RKTLELNYQR

-657 EKNKSEALA
+657 EKNKSDALA
-666 KDKNADVE
+666 KDKNADVS
-674 NIGLTTDQQN
+674 NIGLTTEQQN
-684 AMNAIREAIQKRYNY
+684 AMNAVREAIQKRYDY

-723 GNYTQKRIA
+723 GDYTQKRIA

-764 DADFVK
+764 DVNFVK

-775 IVALYDDTANKTVAQ
+775 IVALYEDTANKTVAQ

-799 ELLAWLQSGKYDD
+799 ELLAWIQSGKYDEA
-812 TKGKLFGITADQFA
+812 KGKLFGITDEQFA
-826 SLKENKELQKEITE
+826 SLKDNKELQKEITDG
-840 LIRKFGEAADSAE
+840 IAGIGEAADNAE
-853 PSLGKFGEAVKNLFS
+853 PSIIKFGNTLRKTFS
-868 KGGFTPENIQA
+868 DGGFTAKNIQA
-879 FCSELTAL
+879 LSSELTAM
-887 ANAFGTFGKEF
+887 ANALGQFGKEF
-898 QEIGELTGSETI
+898 QDIGEATGSETM

-929 DMLTGL
+929 DMLTGML
-935 LVGGTVGGPVGGAVG
+935 IGGPVG

-966 IFSIGGYDWESYND
+966 IFSIGGYDWEAYND

-1057 DTAKGQAI
+1057 ETAKGQAI

-1132 TFRSFDDVESSFN
+1132 TFRSFDDVESSFS

-1152 KDAKDFSEDMEDNFQ
+1152 KDAKEFSEDMEDNFQ

-1177 KYQAKLKAFYERW
+1177 KYQAKLKSFYERW

-1203 DTLRS
+1203 ETLRT

-1223 IAAALGFKKSATE
+1223 IADALGFKKSATE

>member
-30 FQNIGKSA
+30 FQSIGKSA

-64 GIADELKVKIK
+64 GIAEELKAKIK
-75 SQAAAVQ
+75 SQAAVVQ

-104 QKSNVASLKK
+104 QKNNVASLKK
-114 ELAAEQQELAKM
+114 ELTAEQQELTKM

-250 QAQIQAGLAIS
+250 QAQIQSGLAIS

-342 FAKRSDA
+342 FAKRSDD

-387 RLRTMYNALGNDM
+387 RLRTMYNSLGNDM

-415 SLGLEIASTAEA
+415 SLGLEITSTAEA

-498 TIYRRDGAYFDATQ
+498 TIYRRDGAYFDATK
-512 YFVIDDVAQQKA
+512 YFVIDDAAQQKA

-534 RSDAYLKQGD
+534 RADAYLKQGD

-568 AGDTNKRT
+568 AGDANKRT
-576 GTTNKTTTN
+576 GTTNKATTN

-600 NWKARIAKADELRD
+600 NWKARIAQADELRD

-634 RKTLELNYRR
+634 RKTLELNYKR

-657 EKNKSEALA
+657 EKNKSDALA
-666 KDKNADVE
+666 KDKNADVS
-674 NIGLTTDQQN
+674 NIGLTTEQQN

-699 ERQLIDKQEKE
+699 ERQLIDKHEKE

-723 GNYTQKRIA
+723 GDYTQKRIA

-744 QNEGERKM
+744 QNDGERKM

-764 DADFVK
+764 DVDFVK

-775 IVALYDDTANKTVAQ
+775 IVALYEDTANKTVAQ
-790 LRKVKKEAA
+790 LRKVKREEA
-799 ELLAWLQSGKYDD
+799 ELLAWIQSGKYDEA
-812 TKGKLFGITADQFA
+812 KGKLFGITADQFA
-826 SLKENKELQKEITE
+826 SLKDNKELQKEITE

-853 PSLGKFGEAVKNLFS
+853 PAITKFGNALKKTFS

-929 DMLTGL
+929 DMLTGAL
-935 LVGGTVGGPVGGAVG
+935 IGGPVG

-955 AVGVTKSLLKG
+955 AVGLTKSLIKG

-1030 RMGNAWIDAGRS
+1030 RMGNVWIDAGRS

-1057 DTAKGQAI
+1057 ETAKGQAI

-1080 SEQLRKLY
+1080 SERLRKLY

-1101 QYGGDFYDIIM
+1101 QYGGDFYDIVM

-1177 KYQAKLKAFYERW
+1177 KYQSKLKAFYERW

-1203 DTLRS
+1203 ETLRS

-1223 IAAALGFKKSATE
+1223 IADALGFKKSATE

-1288 DIAKNTFQLYEMNE
+1288 DIAKNTFQLYEINE

>member
-30 FQNIGKSA
+30 FQSIGKSA

-64 GIADELKVKIK
+64 GIADELKAKIK

-104 QKSNVASLKK
+104 QKNNVASLKK
-114 ELAAEQQELAKM
+114 ELTAEQQELTKM

-244 EDAEKV
+244 KDAEKV

-342 FAKRSDA
+342 FAKRSDD

-387 RLRTMYNALGNDM
+387 RLRTMYNSLGNDM

-415 SLGLEIASTAEA
+415 SLGLEITSTAEA

-465 EEESQVKAPKQWK
+465 EEESQAVSAPKKWK
-478 IVSKDVYD
+478 EVNRSTYD
-486 RTPSWKRRKEDK
+486 ATPVWKRRKSEK
-498 TIYRRDGAYFDATQ
+498 TIYSGIDVVDATK
-512 YFVIDDVAQQKA
+512 YYVIDDAAQQKA

-534 RSDAYLKQGD
+534 RADAYLKQGD
-544 EFIKKQVEQEKQA
+544 SFIKQQVEQEKQA

-600 NWKARIAKADELRD
+600 NWKARIAQADELRD

-626 MANESEKR
+626 MADESEKR
-634 RKTLELNYRR
+634 RKTLKLNYQR

-657 EKNKSEALA
+657 EKNKSDALA
-666 KDKNADVE
+666 KDKNADVS
-674 NIGLTTDQQN
+674 NIGLTTEQQN
-684 AMNAIREAIQKRYNY
+684 AMNAVRDAIQKRYNY

-723 GNYTQKRIA
+723 GDYTQKRIA
-732 IVNQMQREIANA
+732 IVNQMQREISNA
-744 QNEGERKM
+744 QNDGERKM

-764 DADFVK
+764 DVDFVK

-775 IVALYDDTANKTVAQ
+775 IVALYEDTANKTVAQ
-790 LRKVKKEAA
+790 LRKVKKEAS
-799 ELLAWLQSGKYDD
+799 ELLAWIQSGKYDEA
-812 TKGKLFGITADQFA
+812 KGKLFGITEDQFA
-826 SLKENKELQKEITE
+826 SLKDNKELQKEITDG
-840 LIRKFGEAADSAE
+840 IAGIGEAADNAE
-853 PSLGKFGEAVKNLFS
+853 PSIIKFGNTLRKTFS
-868 KGGFTPENIQA
+868 DGGFTAKNIQA
-879 FCSELTAL
+879 LSSELTAM
-887 ANAFGTFGKEF
+887 ANALGQFGKEF
-898 QEIGELTGSETI
+898 QDIGEATGSETM

-916 ISAVTEEAKGIAT
+916 IQTITDEAKDLAT
-929 DMLTGL
+929 DMLVGL
-935 LVGGTVGGPVGGAVG
+935 LIAGPVGALVGGVLGATG
-950 AAIGG
+950 
-955 AVGVTKSLLKG
+955 SLLKG
-966 IFSIGGYDWESYND
+966 IFSIGGYNWEAYND

-994 LIDKKKEYISEGY
+994 LIDKKKEYISDGY

-1030 RMGNAWIDAGRS
+1030 RMGNVWIDAGRS

-1080 SEQLRKLY
+1080 SEQLRKMY

-1145 EMLTDMG
+1145 DMLTDIG

-1177 KYQAKLKAFYERW
+1177 KYQSKLKAFYERW

-1203 DTLRS
+1203 ETLRS

-1223 IAAALGFKKSATE
+1223 IADALGFKKSATE

-1288 DIAKNTFQLYEMNE
+1288 DIAKNTFQLYEIND

>member
-30 FQNIGKSA
+30 FQSIGKSA

-64 GIADELKVKIK
+64 GIADELKAKIK

-104 QKSNVASLKK
+104 QKNNVASLKK
-114 ELAAEQQELAKM
+114 ELTAEQQELTKM

-167 MSDEQ
+167 MTDEQ

-250 QAQIQAGLAIS
+250 QAQIQSGLAIS

-342 FAKRSDA
+342 FAKRSDD

-355 ELNKEIERG
+355 ELNKEIERS

-387 RLRTMYNALGNDM
+387 RLRTMYNSLGNDM

-415 SLGLEIASTAEA
+415 SLGLEITSTAEA

-498 TIYRRDGAYFDATQ
+498 TIYRRDGAYFDATK
-512 YFVIDDVAQQKA
+512 YYVIDDEAQQKA

-534 RSDAYLKQGD
+534 RADAYLKQGD

-568 AGDTNKRT
+568 AGEENKRT

-600 NWKARIAKADELRD
+600 NWKARIAQSDELRD

-626 MANESEKR
+626 MADESEKR
-634 RKTLELNYRR
+634 RKTLELNYKR

-657 EKNKSEALA
+657 EKNKSDALA
-666 KDKNADVE
+666 KDKNADVS
-674 NIGLTTDQQN
+674 NIGLTTEQQN
-684 AMNAIREAIQKRYNY
+684 AMNAVRDAIQKRYNY

-723 GNYTQKRIA
+723 GDYTQKRIA
-732 IVNQMQREIANA
+732 IINQMQREIANA
-744 QNEGERKM
+744 QNDGERKM
-752 AKAKGDEALGEL
+752 AKAKGNEALGEL
-764 DADFVK
+764 DVDFVK

-775 IVALYDDTANKTVAQ
+775 IVALYEDTANKTVAQ
-790 LRKVKKEAA
+790 LRKVKREAA
-799 ELLAWLQSGKYDD
+799 ELLAWIQSGKYDEE
-812 TKGKLFGITADQFA
+812 KGKLFGITAEQFA
-826 SLKENKELQKEITE
+826 SLKDDEELQKEITE
-840 LIRKFGEAADSAE
+840 LIRKFGEAADNAE
-853 PSLGKFGEAVKNLFS
+853 PLLVKFGDSVKNLFS
-868 KGGFTPENIQA
+868 KSGFTPENIQA

-916 ISAVTEEAKGIAT
+916 ISAITEEAKGIAT

-935 LVGGTVGGPVGGAVG
+935 LIGGPVG

-955 AVGVTKSLLKG
+955 VLGATGSLLKG
-966 IFSIGGYDWESYND
+966 IFSIGGYDWEAYND

-994 LIDKKKEYISEGY
+994 LIDKKKEYISDGY

-1030 RMGNAWIDAGRS
+1030 RMGNVWIDAGRS

-1057 DTAKGQAI
+1057 ETAKGQAI

-1080 SEQLRKLY
+1080 SDQLRKLY

-1132 TFRSFDDVESSFN
+1132 TFSSFDDVESSFN

-1203 DTLRS
+1203 ETLRT

-1223 IAAALGFKKSATE
+1223 IADALGFKKTATE

-1288 DIAKNTFQLYEMNE
+1288 DISKNTFQLYEINE